1 MLKEYLESIKDLTPE
16 SNELTHRT
24 FLQIL
29 LISLKDDFNTEFKI
43 EHEPKKDKQGGQ
55 PDFRV
60 SYQGLNI
67 GYIENKRVGTDLI
80 QLLKSD
86 QILKY
91 LELNPNL
98 MLTDYLNFVWVGKD
112 ENNAPLIKKEIS
124 VSSLDEL
131 SKPLKPNPQ
140 TECDLVELFKSF
152 FNYEAAP
159 ITNAKDFATHLS
171 APTKY
176 LKDALIQYQEKAQ
189 VSSIFN
195 NFKEYLYE
203 ELSFEDFSD
212 ALAQTLTYSL
222 FLAKLNHPFEKINLD
237 NVRSSIP
244 ENFAV
249 IREMADFLK
258 KLDAIKEIQWLL
270 DEILSLINHVN
281 MDSIIKD
288 LNDDKDPYLHFYE
301 TFLSAYDPK
310 LREKKG
316 VYYTPDSV
324 VKFIINAL
332 DSLLKTHFKDAPLG
346 LKSALDNE
354 NIKLLDFATGT
365 GTFLLEAFRKAL
377 ETRKTSDGGT
387 STKEDKYQNLLKQFY
402 GFEYLIA
409 PYAIAHLNLSQAFK
423 EEFKK
428 PLKENDALQII
439 LTNTLIQPSEIA
451 ADRGLQPIF
460 EKELKSAQEIKKDEK
475 ILIITG
481 NPPYSGASSNE
492 GLFEWEVRATYG
504 IEPEFQT
511 IEIERN
517 VKLTDKIKKLLKNI
531 QTQNEGDKS
540 VKNTNKDALKNLKKL
555 HSKYKLQKEKNPKWL
570 LDDYVKFMRFAQNK
584 IESLGHGLFGFI
596 SNNAFLDNPTFRG
609 LRRSLLECYD
619 ELYILN
625 LHGNARKKEETPQ
638 GAKDENVFNIMQGV
652 SINLFVKKA
661 QATKQKILQK
671 IYYYDV
677 YGERAEKYDFL
688 AQNDLNSIE
697 WLELAP
703 REPFY
708 LLIPQKTSLL
718 DEYEQGFSVQDMF
731 QVGSTGICSQRD
743 HVVFHKDKE
752 SLLKLLK
759 DFSTLEPSE
768 LRRIYNIKKDGRDWR
783 LEYAIKDVKANAN
796 NLEEYIVSCQYRPF
810 DFYYTYYTG
819 KSKSFIAYPRGEVFK
834 HMLPPPTNPK
844 TPNQTCKNVALNIAR
859 QSKMHGEWR
868 YVMAHK
874 ELVDI
879 NLIASA
885 GSMGVGYN
893 YPICQF
899 NNPNYTENFTP
910 EFRSFI
916 DKHYNHSFEPLE
928 VLGYIYALLYSP
940 NYRKR
945 YEEFLKADYPKILF
959 TNNKDLFR
967 VLSLLGIEL
976 IGLHVLNQESLNHS
990 FEKLKDATIGGS
1002 YYKEAHERNPI
1013 IKKPSYNEPEQR
1025 LYINH
1030 SAYFRGVSEEIYNY
1044 MIGGYGVLDKYLKSH
1059 KNESCN
1065 FDHVSNIIKVI
1076 ARTIEIQKTLGFL
1089 TSDLPHLKGNDS
1101 QALMQEILQNPPP
1114 PPHLIPISPLSYRAK
1129 PKPSEILTLMPHSSA
1144 KKQAIT
1150 ISIAEA
1156 EVQPSLYSVLP
1167 NLALICDRGS
1177 KVSPISNVFVTN
1189 MLCDLH
1195 VNGSGSYAFLLYRL
1209 E

>member
-1 MLKEYLESIKDLTPE
+1 MLKEYLEGIKDLTPE
-16 SNELTHRT
+16 KNELTHRL
-24 FLQIL
+24 FLHNL
-29 LISLKDDFNTEFKI
+29 LDKLKNHFNKEFKI
-43 EHEPKKDKQGGQ
+43 EHEPKRDQGSQ
-55 PDFRV
+55 PDFRI
-60 SYQGLNI
+60 SYQGFNI
-67 GYIENKRVGTDLI
+67 GYIENKRVGTDLRKI
-80 QLLKSD
+80 VESEKSK

-98 MLTDYLNFVWVGKD
+98 MLTDYLKFVWVGKD
-112 ENNAPLIKKEIS
+112 ENNEPLIKREIS
-124 VSSLDEL
+124 IASLDEL
-131 SKPLKPNPQ
+131 SKPLKPKPQ
-140 TECDLVELFKSF
+140 TERDLIELFKSF
-152 FNYEAAP
+152 FNHEAAP

-171 APTKY
+171 APTKH
-176 LKDALIQYQEKAQ
+176 LKDALIQYQKDMQ
-189 VSSIFN
+189 VSSIFK

-212 ALAQTLTYSL
+212 AFAQTLTYSL

-244 ENFAV
+244 KNFAV

-270 DEILSLINHVN
+270 NEILSLINHVD

-439 LTNTLIQPSEIA
+439 LTNTLIQPSEIVA
-451 ADRGLQPIF
+451 YRGLSPIF
-460 EKELKSAQEIKKDEK
+460 EKELSNAQKIKKDEN

-481 NPPYSGASSNE
+481 NPPYSGASENK
-492 GLFEWEVRATYG
+492 GLFEWEVKATYG

-511 IEIERN
+511 IEIEKN
-517 VKLTDKIKKLLKNI
+517 VKLTDKIQTLLKNV
-531 QTQNEGDKS
+531 QKQKESGS
-540 VKNTNKDALKNLKKL
+540 KNALKELKSL

-652 SINLFVKKA
+652 SINLFVKKV
-661 QATKQKILQK
+661 QTTKPKIC
-671 IYYYDV
+671 YYDV
-677 YGERAEKYDFL
+677 YGERAEKYAFL
-688 AQNDLNSIE
+688 AQNNLNSIE

-708 LLIPQKTSLL
+708 SLIPQETPLL
-718 DEYEQGFSVQDMF
+718 EEYEQGFSVQDMF
-731 QVGSTGICSQRD
+731 QISSVGIVTGRD
-743 HVVFHKDKE
+743 HVIFHKDKE

-768 LRRIYNIKKDGRDWR
+768 LRGIYKIKKDSRDWR
-783 LEYAIKDVKANAN
+783 LEYAIRDVRANAD
-796 NLEEYIVSCQYRPF
+796 NLEKYIVSCQYRPF
-810 DFYYTYYTG
+810 DYRWTYYTG
-819 KSKSFIAYPRGEVFK
+819 KSKSFIAYPRNDVFK
-834 HMLPPPTNPK
+834 HMLPPPPTNPK
-844 TPNQTCKNVALNIAR
+844 TPNQTRKNVVLNTPR
-859 QSKMHGEWR
+859 QLKNNDKSWTQCFISSS
-868 YVMAHK
+868 
-874 ELVDI
+874 I
-879 NLIASA
+879 NDQGLSSGGNGA
-885 GSMGVGYN
+885 GVN
-893 YPICQF
+893 YPLYQF
-899 NNPNYTENFTP
+899 KHPNYTENFTP

-916 DKHYNHSFEPLE
+916 DKHYSHSFEPLE

-945 YEEFLKADYPKILF
+945 YEDFLKADYPKILF

-967 VLSLLGIEL
+967 ALSLLGIEL
-976 IGLHVLNQESLNHS
+976 IGLHVLNQESLNYS
-990 FEKLKDATIGGS
+990 FEKLKDANIGESG
-1002 YYKEAHERNPI
+1002 YKEVHDRI
-1013 IKKPSYNEPEQR
+1013 IKKPSHNEPEQR

-1065 FDHVSNIIKVI
+1065 FDHVSNIIRVI

-1089 TSDLPHLKGNDS
+1089 TSDLPNLKGNDS

-1114 PPHLIPISPLSYRAK
+1114 PPPI
-1129 PKPSEILTLMPHSSA
+1129 
-1144 KKQAIT
+1144 
-1150 ISIAEA
+1150 
-1156 EVQPSLYSVLP
+1156 
-1167 NLALICDRGS
+1167 
-1177 KVSPISNVFVTN
+1177 
-1189 MLCDLH
+1189 
-1195 VNGSGSYAFLLYRL
+1195 
-1209 E
+1209 

>member
-1 MLKEYLESIKDLTPE
+1 MLKEYLEKIKDITPE
-16 SNELTHRT
+16 SNEHTHRP
-24 FLQIL
+24 FLHNL
-29 LISLKDDFNTEFKI
+29 LDKLKNHFNKEFKI
-43 EHEPKKDKQGGQ
+43 EHEPKREQRSQ

-60 SYQGLNI
+60 SFQGLNI
-67 GYIENKRVGTDLI
+67 GYIENKKVGFDLN
-80 QLLKSD
+80 QLLEEK

-112 ENNAPLIKKEIS
+112 ENNEPSIKRKIS
-124 VSSLDEL
+124 IASLDEL
-131 SKPLKPNPQ
+131 SKSLKPNPQ
-140 TECDLVELFKSF
+140 TERDLIELFKSF

-171 APTKY
+171 APTKH
-176 LKDALIQYQEKAQ
+176 LKDALITYQKDTQ
-189 VSSIFN
+189 VSSIFK

-212 ALAQTLTYSL
+212 AFAQTLTYSL
-222 FLAKLNHPFEKINLD
+222 FLAKLNHPFEKIDLN

-244 ENFAV
+244 KNFAV

-258 KLDAIKEIQWLL
+258 KLDEIKEIQWLL
-270 DEILSLINHVN
+270 NEILSLINHVD

-377 ETRKTSDGGT
+377 ETRKTSDGST

-439 LTNTLIQPSEIA
+439 LTNTLIQPSEIVA
-451 ADRGLQPIF
+451 YRGLSPIF
-460 EKELKSAQEIKKDEK
+460 EKELSNAQEIKKNEN

-492 GLFEWEVRATYG
+492 GLFEWEVKATYG

-511 IEIERN
+511 IEIEKN
-517 VKLTDKIKKLLKNI
+517 VKLTDKIQTLLSSVQIQKQSGSKNALKELKN
-531 QTQNEGDKS
+531 
-540 VKNTNKDALKNLKKL
+540 L

-625 LHGNARKKEETPQ
+625 LHGNTRKKEKTPQ

-661 QATKQKILQK
+661 QTTKPKIC
-671 IYYYDV
+671 YYDV
-677 YGERAEKYDFL
+677 YGERAEKYAFL

-708 LLIPQKTSLL
+708 LLIPQETPLL
-718 DEYEQGFSVQDMF
+718 EEYEQGFSVQDMF
-731 QVGSTGICSQRD
+731 QVGGTGICSKRD

-768 LRRIYNIKKDGRDWR
+768 LRRKYDIGDDSRDWR
-783 LEYAIKDVKANAN
+783 LNNAIKEVKTNIKR
-796 NLEEYIVSCQYRPF
+796 LEEYIVSCQYRPF
-810 DFYYTYYTG
+810 DYRWTYYTPN
-819 KSKSFIAYPRGEVFK
+819 SRTFLAYPVYDVFK
-834 HMLPPPTNPK
+834 HMLPPP
-844 TPNQTCKNVALNIAR
+844 PN
-859 QSKMHGEWR
+859 
-868 YVMAHK
+868 
-874 ELVDI
+874 
-879 NLIASA
+879 
-885 GSMGVGYN
+885 
-893 YPICQF
+893 
-899 NNPNYTENFTP
+899 
-910 EFRSFI
+910 
-916 DKHYNHSFEPLE
+916 
-928 VLGYIYALLYSP
+928 
-940 NYRKR
+940 
-945 YEEFLKADYPKILF
+945 
-959 TNNKDLFR
+959 
-967 VLSLLGIEL
+967 
-976 IGLHVLNQESLNHS
+976 
-990 FEKLKDATIGGS
+990 
-1002 YYKEAHERNPI
+1002 
-1013 IKKPSYNEPEQR
+1013 KP
-1025 LYINH
+1025 
-1030 SAYFRGVSEEIYNY
+1030 
-1044 MIGGYGVLDKYLKSH
+1044 
-1059 KNESCN
+1059 
-1065 FDHVSNIIKVI
+1065 
-1076 ARTIEIQKTLGFL
+1076 
-1089 TSDLPHLKGNDS
+1089 
-1101 QALMQEILQNPPP
+1101 
-1114 PPHLIPISPLSYRAK
+1114 
-1129 PKPSEILTLMPHSSA
+1129 
-1144 KKQAIT
+1144 
-1150 ISIAEA
+1150 
-1156 EVQPSLYSVLP
+1156 
-1167 NLALICDRGS
+1167 
-1177 KVSPISNVFVTN
+1177 
-1189 MLCDLH
+1189 
-1195 VNGSGSYAFLLYRL
+1195 
-1209 E
+1209 

>member
-1 MLKEYLESIKDLTPE
+1 MLKEYLEGIKDLTPE
-16 SNELTHRT
+16 SNELTHRL
-24 FLQIL
+24 FLHNL
-29 LISLKDDFNTEFKI
+29 LKSLKNDFNKEFKI
-43 EHEPKKDKQGGQ
+43 EHEPERKQGSQ
-55 PDFRV
+55 PDFRI

-67 GYIENKRVGTDLI
+67 GYIENKRVGTDLRKI
-80 QLLKSD
+80 VESEKSK

-98 MLTDYLNFVWVGKD
+98 MLTDYLNFMWVGKD
-112 ENNAPLIKKEIS
+112 ENNEPLIKREIS
-124 VSSLDEL
+124 VASLDEL

-140 TECDLVELFKSF
+140 TERDLIELFKSF

-159 ITNAKDFATHLS
+159 ITNAKDFANALS

-176 LKDALIQYQEKAQ
+176 LKDALIQYQKDTQ
-189 VSSIFN
+189 VSSIFK

-212 ALAQTLTYSL
+212 AFAQTLTYSL

-244 ENFAV
+244 KNFAV

-270 DEILSLINHVN
+270 NEILSLINHVD

-310 LREKKG
+310 LRESKG

-324 VKFIINAL
+324 VEFIINAL

-377 ETRKTSDGGT
+377 EVRKTSDGGT

-439 LTNTLIQPSEIA
+439 LTNTLIQPSEIVA
-451 ADRGLQPIF
+451 YRGLSPIF
-460 EKELKSAQEIKKDEK
+460 EKELKSAQEIKRNEN

-492 GLFEWEVRATYG
+492 GLFEWEVKATYG

-511 IEIERN
+511 IEIEKK
-517 VKLTDKIKKLLKNI
+517 VKLTDKIQTLLKNI
-531 QTQNEGDKS
+531 QTQKESGS
-540 VKNTNKDALKNLKKL
+540 KDALKELKSL

-638 GAKDENVFNIMQGV
+638 GTKDENVFNIMQGV

-661 QATKQKILQK
+661 QTTKQKIH
-671 IYYYDV
+671 YYDV
-677 YGERAEKYDFL
+677 YGQRAEKYAFL

-697 WLELAP
+697 WLELTP
-703 REPFY
+703 RAPFY
-708 LLIPQKTSLL
+708 LLLPLKTPLL

-731 QVGSTGICSQRD
+731 QVGGTGICSKRD

-768 LRRIYNIKKDGRDWR
+768 LRRKYDIGDDSRDWR
-783 LEYAIKDVKANAN
+783 LNNAIREVETNIKR
-796 NLEEYIVSCQYRPF
+796 LEEYIVLCQYRPF
-810 DFYYTYYTG
+810 DYRWTYYT
-819 KSKSFIAYPRGEVFK
+819 SNSRTFLAYPVYDVFK
-834 HMLPPPTNPK
+834 HMLPPPPTNPK
-844 TPNQTCKNVALNIAR
+844 TPNQTRQNVALITSR
-859 QSKMHGEWR
+859 RFCQSQKSSVGFVSNKISDLRTWTCPGMEGGD
-868 YVMAHK
+868 YVNPLYH
-874 ELVDI
+874 
-879 NLIASA
+879 
-885 GSMGVGYN
+885 
-893 YPICQF
+893 
-899 NNPNYTENFTP
+899 NPNYTENFTP

-945 YEEFLKADYPKILF
+945 YEDFLKADYPKILF
-959 TNNKDLFR
+959 TKNKDLFR

-976 IGLHVLNQESLNHS
+976 IGLHVLNKESLNYS
-990 FEKLKDATIGGS
+990 FEKLKDATIGES
-1002 YYKEAHERNPI
+1002 CYKEEKEVHERNLI
-1013 IKKPSYNEPEQR
+1013 ISKKPSYNEPEQR

-1030 SAYFRGVSEEIYNY
+1030 SAYFSWVSEEIYNY
-1044 MIGGYGVLDKYLKSH
+1044 MIGGYCVLDKYLKSH
-1059 KNESCN
+1059 KDEPCD
-1065 FDHVSNIIKVI
+1065 FDHVTNIIKVI

-1101 QALMQEILQNPPP
+1101 KALMQEILQNPPP
-1114 PPHLIPISPLSYRAK
+1114 PFNTNI
-1129 PKPSEILTLMPHSSA
+1129 
-1144 KKQAIT
+1144 
-1150 ISIAEA
+1150 
-1156 EVQPSLYSVLP
+1156 
-1167 NLALICDRGS
+1167 ALILSRQAKAIGDFDFDAAFISKEASDNNIYRRGG
-1177 KVSPISNVFVTN
+1177 
-1189 MLCDLH
+1189 
-1195 VNGSGSYAFLLYRL
+1195 GSAFPLFCLV
-1209 E
+1209 

>member
-16 SNELTHRT
+16 SNEHTHRA

-29 LISLKDDFNTEFKI
+29 LKNLKDNFNTEFKI

-55 PDFRV
+55 PDFRI
-60 SYQGLNI
+60 SHQGLNI
-67 GYIENKRVGTDLI
+67 GYIENKRVGTNLN

-86 QILKY
+86 QVLKY

-112 ENNAPLIKKEIS
+112 EENKPLIKREIS
-124 VSSLDEL
+124 IASLDEL
-131 SKPLKPNPQ
+131 SKPIKSNPQ
-140 TECDLVELFKSF
+140 TERDLIAFFRGFFKH
-152 FNYEAAP
+152 EAAP

-176 LKDALIQYQEKAQ
+176 LKDALIQYQKDEH
-189 VSSIFN
+189 VSSIFK

-212 ALAQTLTYSL
+212 AFAQTLTYSL
-222 FLAKLNHPFEKINLD
+222 FIAKLNHPFEKINLD

-270 DEILSLINHVN
+270 KEILSLINHVD

-377 ETRKTSDGGT
+377 EVRKTSDGGT

-428 PLKENDALQII
+428 PLKENDALKII
-439 LTNTLIQPSEIA
+439 LTNTLIQPSEIIA
-451 ADRGLQPIF
+451 YRGLNPIF
-460 EKELKSAQEIKKDEK
+460 EKELSNAQKIKKNEN

-481 NPPYSGASSNE
+481 NPPYSGASENK
-492 GLFEWEVRATYG
+492 GLFEWEVKATYG

-511 IEIERN
+511 IEIEKN
-517 VKLTDKIKKLLKNI
+517 IKLTDKIQTLLNNI
-531 QTQNEGDKS
+531 QRQKES
-540 VKNTNKDALKNLKKL
+540 SSKDALKALKSL

-609 LRRSLLECYD
+609 LRHSLLECYD

-625 LHGNARKKEETPQ
+625 LHGNTRKKEKTPQ
-638 GAKDENVFNIMQGV
+638 GAKDENIFNIMQGV

-661 QATKQKILQK
+661 QATKQKIF
-671 IYYYDV
+671 YYDV
-677 YGERAEKYDFL
+677 YGERAEKYAFL

-708 LLIPQKTSLL
+708 LLIPQETPLL
-718 DEYEQGFSVQDMF
+718 EEYEQGFSVQEMF
-731 QVGSTGICSQRD
+731 QISSVGIVTG
-743 HVVFHKDKE
+743 KDRIFIANNTE
-752 SLLKLLK
+752 SLKEQVLKYCNEFNEQCVK
-759 DFSTLEPSE
+759 D
-768 LRRIYNIKKDGRDWR
+768 IH
-783 LEYAIKDVKANAN
+783 
-796 NLEEYIVSCQYRPF
+796 YRPF
-810 DFYYTYYTG
+810 DIRKVYYDTKKLERARENT
-819 KSKSFIAYPRGEVFK
+819 FK
-834 HMLPPPTNPK
+834 HMLPPPKKNPK
-844 TPNQTCKNVALNIAR
+844 TPNQTHKNVALITSR
-859 QSKMHGEWR
+859 RFCQSQK
-868 YVMAHK
+868 
-874 ELVDI
+874 
-879 NLIASA
+879 S
-885 GSMGVGYN
+885 GVGFVSNKISDLRTWTCPGMEGGDYVN
-893 YPICQF
+893 PLYH
-899 NNPNYTENFTP
+899 NPNYTENFTP

-916 DKHYNHSFEPLE
+916 DKHYSHHFEPLE

-945 YEEFLKADYPKILF
+945 YEDFLKADYPKILF

-967 VLSLLGIEL
+967 ALSLLGIEL
-976 IGLHVLNQESLNHS
+976 IGLHVLNKESLNHS
-990 FEKLKDATIGGS
+990 FEKLKDTTIGES
-1002 YYKEAHERNPI
+1002 CYSPSDKLTEAPDRNPI
-1013 IKKPSYNEPEQR
+1013 IKKPSHKKPEQR

-1030 SAYFRGVSEEIYNY
+1030 SAYFKGVSEEIYHY

-1059 KNESCN
+1059 TNEPCD
-1065 FDHVSNIIKVI
+1065 FDHVSNIIKII
-1076 ARTIEIQKTLGFL
+1076 ACTIEIQKTLGFL

-1101 QALMQEILQNPPP
+1101 KALIQEILQNPPP
-1114 PPHLIPISPLSYRAK
+1114 PPI
-1129 PKPSEILTLMPHSSA
+1129 
-1144 KKQAIT
+1144 
-1150 ISIAEA
+1150 
-1156 EVQPSLYSVLP
+1156 
-1167 NLALICDRGS
+1167 
-1177 KVSPISNVFVTN
+1177 
-1189 MLCDLH
+1189 
-1195 VNGSGSYAFLLYRL
+1195 
-1209 E
+1209 

>member
-16 SNELTHRT
+16 KNELTHRA

-29 LISLKDDFNTEFKI
+29 LKGLKDHFNKEFEI
-43 EHEPKKDKQGGQ
+43 EHEPKKDKQWGQ
-55 PDFRV
+55 PDFRI

-67 GYIENKRVGTDLI
+67 GYIENKRVGTDLS

-98 MLTDYLNFVWVGKD
+98 MLTDYLNFMWVGKD
-112 ENNAPLIKKEIS
+112 ENNEPLIKREIS
-124 VSSLDEL
+124 IASLGEPP
-131 SKPLKPNPQ
+131 KPPKPNPQ
-140 TECDLVELFKSF
+140 TERDLIELFRSF
-152 FNYEAAP
+152 FNHEAAP
-159 ITNAKDFATHLS
+159 ITNAKDFANALS
-171 APTKY
+171 APTRY
-176 LKDALIQYQEKAQ
+176 LKDALIAYQKDDQ
-189 VSSIFN
+189 VSSIFK

-212 ALAQTLTYSL
+212 AFAQTLTYSL
-222 FLAKLNHPFEKINLD
+222 FIAKLNHPFEKINLD

-244 ENFAV
+244 KNFAV

-258 KLDAIKEIQWLL
+258 RLDSIKEIQWLL
-270 DEILSLINHVN
+270 DEILSLINHVD

-310 LREKKG
+310 LRESKG

-377 ETRKTSDGGT
+377 ETRKTSDGGI

-428 PLKENDALQII
+428 PLKENDALKII
-439 LTNTLIQPSEIA
+439 LTNTLIQPSEIVA
-451 ADRGLQPIF
+451 YRGLQPIF
-460 EKELKSAQEIKKDEK
+460 EKELKSAQEIKKNEK

-492 GLFEWEVRATYG
+492 GLFEWEVKATYG

-511 IEIERN
+511 IEIEKK
-517 VKLTDKIKKLLKNI
+517 VKLTAKIQTLLKNI
-531 QTQNEGDKS
+531 QKQKESGS
-540 VKNTNKDALKNLKKL
+540 KNALKELKNL

-661 QATKQKILQK
+661 QTTKQKIF
-671 IYYYDV
+671 YYDV
-677 YGERAEKYDFL
+677 YGGRAEKYAFL

-697 WLELAP
+697 WLEIAP
-703 REPFY
+703 RAPFY
-708 LLIPQKTSLL
+708 LLLPLKTPLL
-718 DEYEQGFSVQDMF
+718 EEYEQGFSVQEMF
-731 QVGSTGICSQRD
+731 QIGSTGICSQRD

-783 LEYAIKDVKANAN
+783 LNNAIKEVKTNIKR
-796 NLEEYIVSCQYRPF
+796 LEKYIVLCQYRPF

-834 HMLPPPTNPK
+834 H
-844 TPNQTCKNVALNIAR
+844 
-859 QSKMHGEWR
+859 
-868 YVMAHK
+868 
-874 ELVDI
+874 
-879 NLIASA
+879 
-885 GSMGVGYN
+885 
-893 YPICQF
+893 
-899 NNPNYTENFTP
+899 
-910 EFRSFI
+910 
-916 DKHYNHSFEPLE
+916 
-928 VLGYIYALLYSP
+928 
-940 NYRKR
+940 
-945 YEEFLKADYPKILF
+945 
-959 TNNKDLFR
+959 
-967 VLSLLGIEL
+967 
-976 IGLHVLNQESLNHS
+976 
-990 FEKLKDATIGGS
+990 
-1002 YYKEAHERNPI
+1002 
-1013 IKKPSYNEPEQR
+1013 
-1025 LYINH
+1025 
-1030 SAYFRGVSEEIYNY
+1030 
-1044 MIGGYGVLDKYLKSH
+1044 
-1059 KNESCN
+1059 
-1065 FDHVSNIIKVI
+1065 
-1076 ARTIEIQKTLGFL
+1076 
-1089 TSDLPHLKGNDS
+1089 
-1101 QALMQEILQNPPP
+1101 
-1114 PPHLIPISPLSYRAK
+1114 
-1129 PKPSEILTLMPHSSA
+1129 
-1144 KKQAIT
+1144 
-1150 ISIAEA
+1150 
-1156 EVQPSLYSVLP
+1156 
-1167 NLALICDRGS
+1167 
-1177 KVSPISNVFVTN
+1177 
-1189 MLCDLH
+1189 
-1195 VNGSGSYAFLLYRL
+1195 
-1209 E
+1209 

>member
-16 SNELTHRT
+16 KNELTHRPS
-24 FLQIL
+24 LYNL
-29 LISLKDDFNTEFKI
+29 LDGLKKNFNKEFKI
-43 EHEPKKDKQGGQ
+43 EHEPERKQGSQ

-67 GYIENKRVGTDLI
+67 GYIENKRVGTDLRKI
-80 QLLKSD
+80 VESEKSK

-98 MLTDYLNFVWVGKD
+98 MLTDYLNFMWVGKD
-112 ENNAPLIKKEIS
+112 ENNAPLIKREIS
-124 VSSLDEL
+124 VASLDEL

-140 TECDLVELFKSF
+140 TERDLIELFKSF
-152 FNYEAAP
+152 FNHEAAP
-159 ITNAKDFATHLS
+159 IANAKDFATHLS
-171 APTKY
+171 PRTKY
-176 LKDALIQYQEKAQ
+176 LKDALITYQKDEQ

-244 ENFAV
+244 KNFAV

-258 KLDAIKEIQWLL
+258 KLDEIKEIQWLL
-270 DEILSLINHVN
+270 NEILNLINHVD
-281 MDSIIKD
+281 MDSILKD

-310 LREKKG
+310 LRESKG

-324 VKFIINAL
+324 VEFIINAL

-423 EEFKK
+423 QEFKK

-451 ADRGLQPIF
+451 AHRGLQPIF
-460 EKELKSAQEIKKDEK
+460 EKELKSAQEIKKDEN

-481 NPPYSGASSNE
+481 NPPYSGASENK
-492 GLFEWEVRATYG
+492 GLFEWEVKATYG

-511 IEIERN
+511 IETKKNI
-517 VKLTDKIKKLLKNI
+517 KLTDEIQTLLDNI
-531 QTQNEGDKS
+531 QKQKESGS
-540 VKNTNKDALKNLKKL
+540 KDALKNLKQL
-555 HSKYKLQKEKNPKWL
+555 HSKYKLQKERNPKWL

-609 LRRSLLECYD
+609 LRHSLLECYD

-638 GAKDENVFNIMQGV
+638 GAKDENVFNIKQGV

-661 QATKQKILQK
+661 QATKQKIH
-671 IYYYDV
+671 YYDV
-677 YGERAEKYDFL
+677 YGQRAEKYAFL

-708 LLIPQKTSLL
+708 LLIPQETPLL
-718 DEYEQGFSVQDMF
+718 EEYEQGFSVQEMF
-731 QVGSTGICSQRD
+731 QVGGTGICSKKD
-743 HVVFHKDKE
+743 HVVFHKDKK

-768 LRRIYNIKKDGRDWR
+768 LRRKYDIEDTEGWKLGRAIENVKKNQHE
-783 LEYAIKDVKANAN
+783 LEK
-796 NLEEYIVSCQYRPF
+796 YIVLCQYRPF
-810 DFYYTYYTG
+810 DYRWTYYTD
-819 KSKSFIAYPRGEVFK
+819 KSCGFLARPVYDVFK
-834 HMLPPPTNPK
+834 HMLPPP
-844 TPNQTCKNVALNIAR
+844 PN
-859 QSKMHGEWR
+859 
-868 YVMAHK
+868 
-874 ELVDI
+874 
-879 NLIASA
+879 
-885 GSMGVGYN
+885 
-893 YPICQF
+893 
-899 NNPNYTENFTP
+899 
-910 EFRSFI
+910 
-916 DKHYNHSFEPLE
+916 
-928 VLGYIYALLYSP
+928 
-940 NYRKR
+940 
-945 YEEFLKADYPKILF
+945 
-959 TNNKDLFR
+959 
-967 VLSLLGIEL
+967 
-976 IGLHVLNQESLNHS
+976 
-990 FEKLKDATIGGS
+990 
-1002 YYKEAHERNPI
+1002 
-1013 IKKPSYNEPEQR
+1013 KP
-1025 LYINH
+1025 
-1030 SAYFRGVSEEIYNY
+1030 
-1044 MIGGYGVLDKYLKSH
+1044 
-1059 KNESCN
+1059 
-1065 FDHVSNIIKVI
+1065 
-1076 ARTIEIQKTLGFL
+1076 
-1089 TSDLPHLKGNDS
+1089 
-1101 QALMQEILQNPPP
+1101 
-1114 PPHLIPISPLSYRAK
+1114 
-1129 PKPSEILTLMPHSSA
+1129 
-1144 KKQAIT
+1144 
-1150 ISIAEA
+1150 
-1156 EVQPSLYSVLP
+1156 
-1167 NLALICDRGS
+1167 
-1177 KVSPISNVFVTN
+1177 
-1189 MLCDLH
+1189 
-1195 VNGSGSYAFLLYRL
+1195 
-1209 E
+1209 

>member
-1 MLKEYLESIKDLTPE
+1 MLKEYLEGIKDLTPE
-16 SNELTHRT
+16 SNELTHRL
-24 FLQIL
+24 FLHNL
-29 LISLKDDFNTEFKI
+29 LISLKENFNKEFKI
-43 EHEPKKDKQGGQ
+43 EHEPNRDKQGGQ

-67 GYIENKRVGTDLI
+67 GYIENKRVGTDLRKI
-80 QLLKSD
+80 VESEKSK

-98 MLTDYLNFVWVGKD
+98 MLTDYLKFVWVGKD

-124 VSSLDEL
+124 VASLDEL

-140 TECDLVELFKSF
+140 TERDLIEFFRGF
-152 FNYEAAP
+152 FNHEAVP

-171 APTKY
+171 APTKH
-176 LKDALIQYQEKAQ
+176 LKDTLITYQKDEQ

-212 ALAQTLTYSL
+212 AFAQTLTYSF

-244 ENFAV
+244 KNFAV

-258 KLDAIKEIQWLL
+258 RLDAIKEIQWLL
-270 DEILSLINHVN
+270 NEILSLINHVD
-281 MDSIIKD
+281 MDSILKD

-310 LREKKG
+310 LREKRG
-316 VYYTPDSV
+316 VYFTPDSV

-377 ETRKTSDGGT
+377 EMRKTSDGGI

-409 PYAIAHLNLSQAFK
+409 PYAIAHLNISQAFK

-428 PLKENDALQII
+428 SLKENDALQII
-439 LTNTLIQPSEIA
+439 LTNTLIQPSEIVA
-451 ADRGLQPIF
+451 YRGLSPIF
-460 EKELKSAQEIKKDEK
+460 EKELKSAQEIKKDEN

-492 GLFEWEVRATYG
+492 GLFEWEVKATYG

-511 IEIERN
+511 IEIEKN
-517 VKLTDKIKKLLKNI
+517 VKLTDKIQTLLNSVQIQKQSGSKN
-531 QTQNEGDKS
+531 
-540 VKNTNKDALKNLKKL
+540 ALKELKKL

-584 IESLGHGLFGFI
+584 IKSLGHGLFGFI

-638 GAKDENVFNIMQGV
+638 GAKDENVFNIKQGV

-661 QATKQKILQK
+661 QTTKQKIH
-671 IYYYDV
+671 YYDV
-677 YGERAEKYDFL
+677 YGQRAEKYAFL
-688 AQNDLNSIE
+688 ARNDLNSIE
-697 WLELAP
+697 WLEIAP
-703 REPFY
+703 RAPFY
-708 LLIPQKTSLL
+708 LLLPLKTPLL
-718 DEYEQGFSVQDMF
+718 DEYEQGFSVKDMF
-731 QVGSTGICSQRD
+731 QISSVGIVTGRD
-743 HVVFHKDKE
+743 HVIFHKDKE

-768 LRRIYNIKKDGRDWR
+768 LRRIYKIKKDSRDWR

-834 HMLPPPTNPK
+834 HMLPPPPQ
-844 TPNQTCKNVALNIAR
+844 QTLK
-859 QSKMHGEWR
+859 H
-868 YVMAHK
+868 
-874 ELVDI
+874 
-879 NLIASA
+879 
-885 GSMGVGYN
+885 
-893 YPICQF
+893 PI
-899 NNPNYTENFTP
+899 
-910 EFRSFI
+910 
-916 DKHYNHSFEPLE
+916 K
-928 VLGYIYALLYSP
+928 
-940 NYRKR
+940 
-945 YEEFLKADYPKILF
+945 
-959 TNNKDLFR
+959 
-967 VLSLLGIEL
+967 
-976 IGLHVLNQESLNHS
+976 
-990 FEKLKDATIGGS
+990 
-1002 YYKEAHERNPI
+1002 
-1013 IKKPSYNEPEQR
+1013 
-1025 LYINH
+1025 
-1030 SAYFRGVSEEIYNY
+1030 
-1044 MIGGYGVLDKYLKSH
+1044 
-1059 KNESCN
+1059 
-1065 FDHVSNIIKVI
+1065 
-1076 ARTIEIQKTLGFL
+1076 
-1089 TSDLPHLKGNDS
+1089 
-1101 QALMQEILQNPPP
+1101 
-1114 PPHLIPISPLSYRAK
+1114 RAK
-1129 PKPSEILTLMPHSSA
+1129 MS
-1144 KKQAIT
+1144 
-1150 ISIAEA
+1150 
-1156 EVQPSLYSVLP
+1156 
-1167 NLALICDRGS
+1167 R
-1177 KVSPISNVFVTN
+1177 
-1189 MLCDLH
+1189 
-1195 VNGSGSYAFLLYRL
+1195 
-1209 E
+1209 

>member
-16 SNELTHRT
+16 KNEPTHRPS
-24 FLQIL
+24 LYNL
-29 LISLKDDFNTEFKI
+29 LDSLKNHFNKEFKI
-43 EHEPKKDKQGGQ
+43 EHEPKKDKQWGQ

-67 GYIENKRVGTDLI
+67 GYIENKRVGTDLN

-112 ENNAPLIKKEIS
+112 ENNEPLIKRGIS
-124 VSSLDEL
+124 IASLDEL
-131 SKPLKPNPQ
+131 SKPQKPKPQ
-140 TECDLVELFKSF
+140 TERDLIDFFRDF

-159 ITNAKDFATHLS
+159 ITNAKDFANALS

-176 LKDALIQYQEKAQ
+176 LKDALIQYQKDDQ

-212 ALAQTLTYSL
+212 AFAQTLTYSL
-222 FLAKLNHPFEKINLD
+222 FIAKLNHPFEKINLD

-244 ENFAV
+244 KNFAV

-270 DEILSLINHVN
+270 NEILSLINHVD

-377 ETRKTSDGGT
+377 ETRKTSDGGA

-428 PLKENDALQII
+428 PLKDNDALKII
-439 LTNTLIQPSEIA
+439 LTNTLIQPSEIVA
-451 ADRGLQPIF
+451 YRGLNPIF
-460 EKELKSAQEIKKDEK
+460 EKELSNAQEIKKNEN

-481 NPPYSGASSNE
+481 NPPYSGASSNK
-492 GLFEWEVRATYG
+492 GLFEWEVKATYG
-504 IEPEFQT
+504 IEPKFQT
-511 IEIERN
+511 IEIEKK
-517 VKLTDKIKKLLKNI
+517 VKLADKIQTLLKNI
-531 QTQNEGDKS
+531 QTQKEGS
-540 VKNTNKDALKNLKKL
+540 SKDALKALKSL
-555 HSKYKLQKEKNPKWL
+555 YSKHKLQKEKNPKWL

-661 QATKQKILQK
+661 QATKKKIH
-671 IYYYDV
+671 YYDV
-677 YGERAEKYDFL
+677 YGERAEKYAFL
-688 AQNDLNSIE
+688 AQNDLDRIE

-708 LLIPQKTSLL
+708 LLIPQETPLL
-718 DEYEQGFSVQDMF
+718 EEYEQGFSVQEVF
-731 QVGSTGICSQRD
+731 QIGSTGICSKRD

-768 LRRIYNIKKDGRDWR
+768 LRRKYDIGDDSRDWR
-783 LEYAIKDVKANAN
+783 LNNAIREVETNIKR
-796 NLEEYIVSCQYRPF
+796 LEEYIVLCQYRPF
-810 DFYYTYYTG
+810 DYRWTYYT
-819 KSKSFIAYPRGEVFK
+819 SNSRTFLAYPVYDVFK
-834 HMLPPPTNPK
+834 HMLSPPPTNPK
-844 TPNQTCKNVALNIAR
+844 TPNQTRKNVALITSR
-859 QSKMHGEWR
+859 RFCQSQK
-868 YVMAHK
+868 
-874 ELVDI
+874 
-879 NLIASA
+879 S
-885 GSMGVGYN
+885 GVGFVSNKISDLRTWTCPGMEGGDYVN
-893 YPICQF
+893 PLYH
-899 NNPNYTENFTP
+899 NPNYTENFTP
-910 EFRSFI
+910 EFRNFI
-916 DKHYNHSFEPLE
+916 DKHYNHHFEPLE

-945 YEEFLKADYPKILF
+945 YEDFLKADYPKILF

-967 VLSLLGIEL
+967 ALSLLGIEL
-976 IGLHVLNQESLNHS
+976 IGLHVLNKESLNYS
-990 FEKLKDATIGGS
+990 FDKLKDATIGES
-1002 YYKEAHERNPI
+1002 YYKEAHDRNPI
-1013 IKKPSYNEPEQR
+1013 IKKPSHNEPEQR

-1030 SAYFRGVSEEIYNY
+1030 SAYFRGVSEEIHDY

-1059 KNESCN
+1059 KNEPCD
-1065 FDHVSNIIKVI
+1065 FDHVTNIIKVI
-1076 ARTIEIQKTLGFL
+1076 ARTIEIQRTLGFL

-1101 QALMQEILQNPPP
+1101 KALMQEILQNPPP
-1114 PPHLIPISPLSYRAK
+1114 PPPPFNTNI
-1129 PKPSEILTLMPHSSA
+1129 
-1144 KKQAIT
+1144 
-1150 ISIAEA
+1150 
-1156 EVQPSLYSVLP
+1156 
-1167 NLALICDRGS
+1167 ALILSRQAKAIGDFDFDAAFISKEASDNNIYRRGG
-1177 KVSPISNVFVTN
+1177 
-1189 MLCDLH
+1189 
-1195 VNGSGSYAFLLYRL
+1195 GSAFPLFCIT
-1209 E
+1209 

>member
-1 MLKEYLESIKDLTPE
+1 MLKEYLESIKDITLE
-16 SNELTHRT
+16 SNELTHRS
-24 FLQIL
+24 FLHNL
-29 LISLKDDFNTEFKI
+29 LDKLKNHFNKEFKI
-43 EHEPKKDKQGGQ
+43 EHEPNRDKQGGQ

-60 SYQGLNI
+60 SHQGLNI
-67 GYIENKRVGTDLI
+67 GYIENKRAGTNLS

-112 ENNAPLIKKEIS
+112 ENNEPLIKREIS
-124 VSSLDEL
+124 VASLDEL
-131 SKPLKPNPQ
+131 SKPPKPNPQ
-140 TECDLVELFKSF
+140 TERDLIGFFRGF

-159 ITNAKDFATHLS
+159 ITNAKDFANALS

-176 LKDALIQYQEKAQ
+176 LKNALIAYQKDDQ
-189 VSSIFN
+189 VSSIFK

-212 ALAQTLTYSL
+212 AFAQTLTYSL
-222 FLAKLNHPFEKINLD
+222 FLAKLNHPFEKIDFN

-244 ENFAV
+244 KNFAV

-258 KLDAIKEIQWLL
+258 KLDTIQEIQWLL
-270 DEILSLINHVN
+270 NEILSLINHVD

-310 LREKKG
+310 LRESKG

-377 ETRKTSDGGT
+377 EVRKTSDGGI

-428 PLKENDALQII
+428 PLKENDALKII
-439 LTNTLIQPSEIA
+439 LTNTLIQPSEIIA
-451 ADRGLQPIF
+451 YRGLNPIF
-460 EKELKSAQEIKKDEK
+460 EKELKSAQEIKKDEN

-492 GLFEWEVRATYG
+492 GLFEWEVKATYG
-504 IEPEFQT
+504 IEPKFQT
-511 IEIERN
+511 IEIEKN
-517 VKLTDKIKKLLKNI
+517 VKLADKIQTLLKNI
-531 QTQNEGDKS
+531 QKQKES
-540 VKNTNKDALKNLKKL
+540 SSKDALKALKSL

-584 IESLGHGLFGFI
+584 IKSLGHGLFGFI

-677 YGERAEKYDFL
+677 YGQRAEKYAFL
-688 AQNDLNSIE
+688 AQNNLDRIE

-708 LLIPQKTSLL
+708 LLIPQKTPLL
-718 DEYEQGFSVQDMF
+718 EEYEQGFSVQEMF
-731 QVGSTGICSQRD
+731 QISSVGIATG
-743 HVVFHKDKE
+743 KDKIFIANNTE
-752 SLLKLLK
+752 SL
-759 DFSTLEPSE
+759 
-768 LRRIYNIKKDGRDWR
+768 
-783 LEYAIKDVKANAN
+783 
-796 NLEEYIVSCQYRPF
+796 
-810 DFYYTYYTG
+810 
-819 KSKSFIAYPRGEVFK
+819 
-834 HMLPPPTNPK
+834 
-844 TPNQTCKNVALNIAR
+844 
-859 QSKMHGEWR
+859 
-868 YVMAHK
+868 K
-874 ELVDI
+874 E
-879 NLIASA
+879 
-885 GSMGVGYN
+885 
-893 YPICQF
+893 
-899 NNPNYTENFTP
+899 
-910 EFRSFI
+910 
-916 DKHYNHSFEPLE
+916 
-928 VLGYIYALLYSP
+928 
-940 NYRKR
+940 
-945 YEEFLKADYPKILF
+945 
-959 TNNKDLFR
+959 
-967 VLSLLGIEL
+967 
-976 IGLHVLNQESLNHS
+976 
-990 FEKLKDATIGGS
+990 
-1002 YYKEAHERNPI
+1002 
-1013 IKKPSYNEPEQR
+1013 
-1025 LYINH
+1025 
-1030 SAYFRGVSEEIYNY
+1030 
-1044 MIGGYGVLDKYLKSH
+1044 
-1059 KNESCN
+1059 
-1065 FDHVSNIIKVI
+1065 
-1076 ARTIEIQKTLGFL
+1076 
-1089 TSDLPHLKGNDS
+1089 
-1101 QALMQEILQNPPP
+1101 
-1114 PPHLIPISPLSYRAK
+1114 
-1129 PKPSEILTLMPHSSA
+1129 
-1144 KKQAIT
+1144 
-1150 ISIAEA
+1150 
-1156 EVQPSLYSVLP
+1156 
-1167 NLALICDRGS
+1167 
-1177 KVSPISNVFVTN
+1177 
-1189 MLCDLH
+1189 
-1195 VNGSGSYAFLLYRL
+1195 
-1209 E
+1209 

>member
-1 MLKEYLESIKDLTPE
+1 MLKEYLESIKDLTLE
-16 SNELTHRT
+16 KNELTHRL
-24 FLQIL
+24 FLHNL
-29 LISLKDDFNTEFKI
+29 LDKLKNHFNKEFKI
-43 EHEPKKDKQGGQ
+43 EHEPERKQGSQ

-60 SYQGLNI
+60 SFQGLNI
-67 GYIENKRVGTDLI
+67 GYIENKRVGTDLNR
-80 QLLKSD
+80 LLKSD
-86 QILKY
+86 QVLKY

-112 ENNAPLIKKEIS
+112 ENNEPLIKKEIS
-124 VSSLDEL
+124 VASLDEL

-140 TECDLVELFKSF
+140 TERDLIGFFRGF

-171 APTKY
+171 PRTKY
-176 LKDALIQYQEKAQ
+176 LKDALITYQKDEQ
-189 VSSIFN
+189 VSSIFK

-244 ENFAV
+244 KNFAV

-258 KLDAIKEIQWLL
+258 KLDEIKEIQWLL
-270 DEILSLINHVN
+270 NEILSSINHVD
-281 MDSIIKD
+281 MDSILKD

-377 ETRKTSDGGT
+377 ETRKTSDGST

-439 LTNTLIQPSEIA
+439 LTNTLIQPSEIVA
-451 ADRGLQPIF
+451 YRGLSPIF
-460 EKELKSAQEIKKDEK
+460 ETELKSAQKIKKDEN

-481 NPPYSGASSNE
+481 NPPYSGASENK
-492 GLFEWEVRATYG
+492 GLFEWEVKATYG

-511 IEIERN
+511 IEIEKN
-517 VKLTDKIKKLLKNI
+517 VKLTDKIKKLLNNI
-531 QTQNEGDKS
+531 QTQKQGDKS
-540 VKNTNKDALKNLKKL
+540 VKNTNKDALKNLKQL

-661 QATKQKILQK
+661 QTTKQKIH
-671 IYYYDV
+671 YYDV
-677 YGERAEKYDFL
+677 YGERAEKYAFL

-708 LLIPQKTSLL
+708 LLLPLETPLL
-718 DEYEQGFSVQDMF
+718 EEYEQGFSVQEMF
-731 QVGSTGICSQRD
+731 QIGSVGIATG
-743 HVVFHKDKE
+743 KDRIFIANNTE
-752 SLLKLLK
+752 SLK
-759 DFSTLEPSE
+759 EQV
-768 LRRIYNIKKDGRDWR
+768 LRYCNEFNKQC
-783 LEYAIKDVKANAN
+783 IKD
-796 NLEEYIVSCQYRPF
+796 IHYRPF
-810 DFYYTYYTG
+810 DIRKVYYDTKKLERARENT
-819 KSKSFIAYPRGEVFK
+819 FK
-834 HMLPPPTNPK
+834 HMLPPPPPTNPK
-844 TPNQTCKNVALNIAR
+844 TPNQTRKNVALITSR
-859 QSKMHGEWR
+859 RFCQSQK
-868 YVMAHK
+868 
-874 ELVDI
+874 
-879 NLIASA
+879 S
-885 GSMGVGYN
+885 GVGFVSNKISDLRTWTCPGMEGGDYVN
-893 YPICQF
+893 PLYH
-899 NNPNYTENFTP
+899 NPNYTENFTP

-928 VLGYIYALLYSP
+928 VLGYIYALLYSQ

-990 FEKLKDATIGGS
+990 FEKLKDATIGES
-1002 YYKEAHERNPI
+1002 CYKEERNPI
-1013 IKKPSYNEPEQR
+1013 IKKPSHNEPEKR
-1025 LYINH
+1025 LYINS
-1030 SAYFRGVSEEIYNY
+1030 SAYFRGVSQEIYDY
-1044 MIGGYGVLDKYLKSH
+1044 RIGGYCVLDKYLKSH
-1059 KNESCN
+1059 KDESCN

-1076 ARTIEIQKTLGFL
+1076 ACTIEIQKTLGFL

-1101 QALMQEILQNPPP
+1101 QALIQEILQNPPP
-1114 PPHLIPISPLSYRAK
+1114 PPI
-1129 PKPSEILTLMPHSSA
+1129 
-1144 KKQAIT
+1144 
-1150 ISIAEA
+1150 
-1156 EVQPSLYSVLP
+1156 
-1167 NLALICDRGS
+1167 
-1177 KVSPISNVFVTN
+1177 
-1189 MLCDLH
+1189 
-1195 VNGSGSYAFLLYRL
+1195 
-1209 E
+1209 

>member
-16 SNELTHRT
+16 KNELTHRS
-24 FLQIL
+24 FLHNL
-29 LISLKDDFNTEFKI
+29 LDKLKNHFNKEFKI
-43 EHEPKKDKQGGQ
+43 EHEPERKQGSQ
-55 PDFRV
+55 PDFRI

-67 GYIENKRVGTDLI
+67 GYIENKRAGTNLS

-112 ENNAPLIKKEIS
+112 EENKPLIKREIS
-124 VSSLDEL
+124 IASLDEPP
-131 SKPLKPNPQ
+131 KPPKPNPQ
-140 TECDLVELFKSF
+140 TTECDLIEFFKGF
-152 FNYEAAP
+152 FNHEAAP

-176 LKDALIQYQEKAQ
+176 LKDALITYQKDEQ

-212 ALAQTLTYSL
+212 AFAQTLTYSL
-222 FLAKLNHPFEKINLD
+222 FIAKLNHPFEKINLD

-244 ENFAV
+244 KNFAV

-270 DEILSLINHVN
+270 NEILSLINHVD

-332 DSLLKTHFKDAPLG
+332 DSLLKTRFKDAPLG

-377 ETRKTSDGGT
+377 ETRKTSDGGI

-439 LTNTLIQPSEIA
+439 LTNTLIQPSEIVA
-451 ADRGLQPIF
+451 HRGLSPIF
-460 EKELKSAQEIKKDEK
+460 EKELKNAQEIKKNEN

-481 NPPYSGASSNE
+481 NPPYSGASSNK
-492 GLFEWEVRATYG
+492 GLFEWEVKATYG

-511 IEIERN
+511 IEIEKN
-517 VKLTDKIKKLLKNI
+517 VKLTDKIQTLLKNI
-531 QTQNEGDKS
+531 QTQKESGS
-540 VKNTNKDALKNLKKL
+540 KNALKELKSL
-555 HSKYKLQKEKNPKWL
+555 HSKYKLQNEKNPKWL

-584 IESLGHGLFGFI
+584 IKSLGHGLFGFI
-596 SNNAFLDNPTFRG
+596 SNNGFLDNPTFRG

-652 SINLFVKKA
+652 SINLFVKNPQVVK
-661 QATKQKILQK
+661 QK

-697 WLELAP
+697 WLEIAP
-703 REPFY
+703 RVPFY
-708 LLIPQKTSLL
+708 LLIPQEKPLL
-718 DEYEQGFSVQDMF
+718 EEYEQGFSVQDMF
-731 QVGSTGICSQRD
+731 QIGSTGICSQRD

-768 LRRIYNIKKDGRDWR
+768 LRRKYNIKKDGRDWR

-834 HMLPPPTNPK
+834 HMLPPP
-844 TPNQTCKNVALNIAR
+844 PN
-859 QSKMHGEWR
+859 
-868 YVMAHK
+868 
-874 ELVDI
+874 
-879 NLIASA
+879 
-885 GSMGVGYN
+885 
-893 YPICQF
+893 
-899 NNPNYTENFTP
+899 
-910 EFRSFI
+910 
-916 DKHYNHSFEPLE
+916 
-928 VLGYIYALLYSP
+928 
-940 NYRKR
+940 
-945 YEEFLKADYPKILF
+945 
-959 TNNKDLFR
+959 
-967 VLSLLGIEL
+967 
-976 IGLHVLNQESLNHS
+976 
-990 FEKLKDATIGGS
+990 
-1002 YYKEAHERNPI
+1002 
-1013 IKKPSYNEPEQR
+1013 KP
-1025 LYINH
+1025 
-1030 SAYFRGVSEEIYNY
+1030 
-1044 MIGGYGVLDKYLKSH
+1044 
-1059 KNESCN
+1059 
-1065 FDHVSNIIKVI
+1065 
-1076 ARTIEIQKTLGFL
+1076 
-1089 TSDLPHLKGNDS
+1089 
-1101 QALMQEILQNPPP
+1101 
-1114 PPHLIPISPLSYRAK
+1114 
-1129 PKPSEILTLMPHSSA
+1129 
-1144 KKQAIT
+1144 
-1150 ISIAEA
+1150 
-1156 EVQPSLYSVLP
+1156 
-1167 NLALICDRGS
+1167 
-1177 KVSPISNVFVTN
+1177 
-1189 MLCDLH
+1189 
-1195 VNGSGSYAFLLYRL
+1195 
-1209 E
+1209 

>member
-1 MLKEYLESIKDLTPE
+1 MLKEYLEGIKNITPE
-16 SNELTHRT
+16 SNEPTHRRP
-24 FLQIL
+24 LENL
-29 LISLKDDFNTEFKI
+29 LISLKDHFNKEFEI
-43 EHEPKKDKQGGQ
+43 EHEPKRERGSQ
-55 PDFRV
+55 PDFRI

-67 GYIENKRVGTDLI
+67 GYIENKRVGTNLN

-98 MLTDYLNFVWVGKD
+98 MLTNYLDFVWVGKD
-112 ENNAPLIKKEIS
+112 EENKPSIKREIS
-124 VSSLDEL
+124 IASLEEL
-131 SKPLKPNPQ
+131 SKPLKPKPQ
-140 TECDLVELFKSF
+140 TERDLIELFKSF
-152 FNYEAAP
+152 FNHEAAP
-159 ITNAKDFATHLS
+159 ITNAKDFANALS
-171 APTKY
+171 APTRY
-176 LKDALIQYQEKAQ
+176 LKDALIAYQKDDQ
-189 VSSIFN
+189 VSSIFK

-212 ALAQTLTYSL
+212 AFAQTLTYSL
-222 FLAKLNHPFEKINLD
+222 FLAKLNRPFEKINLD

-244 ENFAV
+244 KNFAV

-270 DEILSLINHVN
+270 NEILSSINHVD
-281 MDSIIKD
+281 MGSIIKD

-316 VYYTPDSV
+316 VYYTPDPV

-377 ETRKTSDGGT
+377 EVRKTSDGGT

-428 PLKENDALQII
+428 PLKGNDALKII
-439 LTNTLIQPSEIA
+439 LTNTLIQPSEIIA
-451 ADRGLQPIF
+451 YRGLSPIF
-460 EKELKSAQEIKKDEK
+460 EKELSNAQEIKKNEN

-481 NPPYSGASSNE
+481 NPPYSGASENK
-492 GLFEWEVRATYG
+492 GLFEWEVKATYG

-511 IEIERN
+511 IEIEKN
-517 VKLTDKIKKLLKNI
+517 IKLADKIQTLLKNI
-531 QTQNEGDKS
+531 QTQKESGS
-540 VKNTNKDALKNLKKL
+540 KNALKELKNL

-661 QATKQKILQK
+661 QATKQKIH
-671 IYYYDV
+671 YYDV
-677 YGERAEKYDFL
+677 YGERAEKYAFL
-688 AQNDLNSIE
+688 AQNDLNRIE

-708 LLIPQKTSLL
+708 SLIPQETPLL
-718 DEYEQGFSVQDMF
+718 EEYERGFSVQEMF
-731 QVGSTGICSQRD
+731 QVGGTGICSKRD

-768 LRRIYNIKKDGRDWR
+768 LRRKYDIEDAEGWKLGRAIENVKKNQHE
-783 LEYAIKDVKANAN
+783 LEK
-796 NLEEYIVSCQYRPF
+796 YIVLCQYRPF
-810 DFYYTYYTG
+810 DYRWTYYTD
-819 KSKSFIAYPRGEVFK
+819 KSCGFLARPVYDVFK
-834 HMLPPPTNPK
+834 HMLPPPNKNPK
-844 TPNQTCKNVALNIAR
+844 TPNQTRKNVALITSR
-859 QSKMHGEWR
+859 RFCQSQK
-868 YVMAHK
+868 
-874 ELVDI
+874 
-879 NLIASA
+879 S
-885 GSMGVGYN
+885 GVGFVSNKISDLRTWTCPGMEGGDYVN
-893 YPICQF
+893 PLYH
-899 NNPNYTENFTP
+899 NPNYTENFTP

-916 DKHYNHSFEPLE
+916 DKHYSHHFEPLE

-990 FEKLKDATIGGS
+990 FEKLKDYTIGES
-1002 YYKEAHERNPI
+1002 CYKEAHDRNPI
-1013 IKKPSYNEPEQR
+1013 IKKPSHNEPEQR

-1030 SAYFRGVSEEIYNY
+1030 SAYFRGVSQEIHDY

-1059 KNESCN
+1059 KNESCD
-1065 FDHVSNIIKVI
+1065 FDRVTNIIKVI

-1101 QALMQEILQNPPP
+1101 EALMQEILQNPP

-1144 KKQAIT
+1144 KKQATT

-1156 EVQPSLYSVLP
+1156 EDWLSLYSVLP

-1177 KVSPISNVFVTN
+1177 KVSPISNVFVTG

-1195 VNGSGSYAFLLYRL
+1195 LNGSGSYAFLLYRL
-1209 E
+1209 GSK

>member
-1 MLKEYLESIKDLTPE
+1 MLKEYLESIKDLTTE
-16 SNELTHRT
+16 KNELTHR
-24 FLQIL
+24 LSLHNL
-29 LISLKDDFNTEFKI
+29 LNRLKDHFNKEFKI
-43 EHEPKKDKQGGQ
+43 EHEPKREQGSQ

-60 SYQGLNI
+60 SFQGLNI
-67 GYIENKRVGTDLI
+67 GYVENKRAGEDLS

-86 QILKY
+86 QIRKY

-98 MLTDYLNFVWVGKD
+98 MLTDYLNFMWVGKD

-124 VSSLDEL
+124 VASLNEL
-131 SKPLKPNPQ
+131 SKPLKPKPQ
-140 TECDLVELFKSF
+140 TECDLIELFKSF
-152 FNYEAAP
+152 FNHEAAP

-171 APTKY
+171 PRTRY
-176 LKDALIQYQEKAQ
+176 LKDALIKYQEKTQ
-189 VSSIFN
+189 VSSIFK

-258 KLDAIKEIQWLL
+258 KLDGIKEIQWLL
-270 DEILSLINHVN
+270 NEILSSINHVD

-310 LREKKG
+310 LKESKG

-346 LKSALDNE
+346 LKSTLDNE

-377 ETRKTSDGGT
+377 EMRKTSDGDI

-428 PLKENDALQII
+428 PLKENDALKII

-451 ADRGLQPIF
+451 AYRGLNPIF
-460 EKELKSAQEIKKDEK
+460 ETELLNAQEIKKDEN

-492 GLFEWEVRATYG
+492 GLFEWEVKATYG

-511 IEIERN
+511 IEIEKN
-517 VKLTDKIKKLLKNI
+517 VKLADKIQTLLKNI
-531 QTQNEGDKS
+531 QTQKQGDKS
-540 VKNTNKDALKNLKKL
+540 VKSTNKDALKNLKNL
-555 HSKYKLQKEKNPKWL
+555 HSKYKLQDEKNPKWL

-625 LHGNARKKEETPQ
+625 LHGNARKKEKTPQ
-638 GAKDENVFNIMQGV
+638 GADDENVFNIMQGV

-661 QATKQKILQK
+661 QTTKQKIH
-671 IYYYDV
+671 YYDV
-677 YGERAEKYDFL
+677 YGERAEKYAFL

-697 WLELAP
+697 WLELIP

-708 LLIPQKTSLL
+708 LLLPLKTRLL
-718 DEYEQGFSVQDMF
+718 DEYEQGFSVKDMF
-731 QVGSTGICSQRD
+731 QVGGTGICSKRD
-743 HVVFHKDKE
+743 HVVFHKKKE

-768 LRRIYNIKKDGRDWR
+768 LRRKYDIGDDSRDWR
-783 LEYAIKDVKANAN
+783 LEYAIREVKTNIKR
-796 NLEEYIVSCQYRPF
+796 LEEYIVFCQYRPF
-810 DFYYTYYTG
+810 DYRWTYYTPN
-819 KSKSFIAYPRGEVFK
+819 SRTFLAYPVYDVFK

-844 TPNQTCKNVALNIAR
+844 TPNQTRKNVALITSR
-859 QSKMHGEWR
+859 RFCQSQK
-868 YVMAHK
+868 
-874 ELVDI
+874 
-879 NLIASA
+879 S
-885 GSMGVGYN
+885 GVGFVSNKISDLRTWTCPGMEGGDYVN
-893 YPICQF
+893 PLYH
-899 NNPNYTENFTP
+899 NPNYTENFTP
-910 EFRSFI
+910 EFRGFI

-945 YEEFLKADYPKILF
+945 YEDFLKADYPKILF
-959 TNNKDLFR
+959 TENKDLFGA
-967 VLSLLGIEL
+967 LSLLGIEL
-976 IGLHVLNQESLNHS
+976 IGLHVLNQESLNYS
-990 FEKLKDATIGGS
+990 FEKLKDATIGES
-1002 YYKEAHERNPI
+1002 YYIEAHERNPI
-1013 IKKPSYNEPEQR
+1013 IKKPSHNEQR

-1030 SAYFRGVSEEIYNY
+1030 SAYFSGVSQEIYDY
-1044 MIGGYGVLDKYLKSH
+1044 RIGGYCVLDKYLKSH
-1059 KNESCN
+1059 KNESCD
-1065 FDHVSNIIKVI
+1065 FDHVTRIIKVI

-1101 QALMQEILQNPPP
+1101 KALMQEILQNPPP
-1114 PPHLIPISPLSYRAK
+1114 PI
-1129 PKPSEILTLMPHSSA
+1129 
-1144 KKQAIT
+1144 
-1150 ISIAEA
+1150 
-1156 EVQPSLYSVLP
+1156 
-1167 NLALICDRGS
+1167 
-1177 KVSPISNVFVTN
+1177 
-1189 MLCDLH
+1189 
-1195 VNGSGSYAFLLYRL
+1195 
-1209 E
+1209 

>member
-1 MLKEYLESIKDLTPE
+1 MLKEYLEGIKDITPE
-16 SNELTHRT
+16 SNELTHRA

-29 LISLKDDFNTEFKI
+29 LKGLKDHFNKEFKI
-43 EHEPKKDKQGGQ
+43 EHEPKREQGSQ
-55 PDFRV
+55 PDFCV

-67 GYIENKRVGTDLI
+67 GYIENKRVGTDLN
-80 QLLKSD
+80 QLLKND

-112 ENNAPLIKKEIS
+112 EENKPSIKREIS
-124 VSSLDEL
+124 IASLDEL

-140 TECDLVELFKSF
+140 TTERDLIDFFRGF
-152 FNYEAAP
+152 FNHEAAP
-159 ITNAKDFATHLS
+159 ITNAKDFANALS

-176 LKDALIQYQEKAQ
+176 LKDALIQYQKDDQ

-212 ALAQTLTYSL
+212 AFAQTLTYSL

-244 ENFAV
+244 KNFAV

-258 KLDAIKEIQWLL
+258 RLDEIEGIQWLL
-270 DEILSLINHVN
+270 NEILSSINHVD
-281 MDSIIKD
+281 MDSILKD

-310 LREKKG
+310 LRESKG

-451 ADRGLQPIF
+451 AHRGLQPIF

-511 IEIERN
+511 IEIEKN
-517 VKLTDKIKKLLKNI
+517 VKLTDKIQTLLNSVQIQKQSGSKNALKELKN
-531 QTQNEGDKS
+531 
-540 VKNTNKDALKNLKKL
+540 L
-555 HSKYKLQKEKNPKWL
+555 HSKYKLQNEKNPKWL

-661 QATKQKILQK
+661 QTTKQKIF
-671 IYYYDV
+671 YYDV
-677 YGERAEKYDFL
+677 YGERAEKYAFL
-688 AQNDLNSIE
+688 ARNDLNSIE
-697 WLELAP
+697 WLELTP
-703 REPFY
+703 RAPFY
-708 LLIPQKTSLL
+708 LLLPLKTPLL
-718 DEYEQGFSVQDMF
+718 DEYEQGFSVQEMF
-731 QVGSTGICSQRD
+731 QISSVGIVTG
-743 HVVFHKDKE
+743 KDRIFIANNTE
-752 SLLKLLK
+752 SLKEQVLKYCNE
-759 DFSTLEPSE
+759 FNEQ
-768 LRRIYNIKKDGRDWR
+768 Y
-783 LEYAIKDVKANAN
+783 IKD
-796 NLEEYIVSCQYRPF
+796 IHYRPF
-810 DFYYTYYTG
+810 DIRKIYYDTKKLERARENT
-819 KSKSFIAYPRGEVFK
+819 FK
-834 HMLPPPTNPK
+834 HMLPPP
-844 TPNQTCKNVALNIAR
+844 
-859 QSKMHGEWR
+859 
-868 YVMAHK
+868 
-874 ELVDI
+874 
-879 NLIASA
+879 
-885 GSMGVGYN
+885 
-893 YPICQF
+893 
-899 NNPNYTENFTP
+899 
-910 EFRSFI
+910 
-916 DKHYNHSFEPLE
+916 
-928 VLGYIYALLYSP
+928 
-940 NYRKR
+940 
-945 YEEFLKADYPKILF
+945 
-959 TNNKDLFR
+959 NK
-967 VLSLLGIEL
+967 
-976 IGLHVLNQESLNHS
+976 
-990 FEKLKDATIGGS
+990 
-1002 YYKEAHERNPI
+1002 P
-1013 IKKPSYNEPEQR
+1013 
-1025 LYINH
+1025 
-1030 SAYFRGVSEEIYNY
+1030 
-1044 MIGGYGVLDKYLKSH
+1044 
-1059 KNESCN
+1059 
-1065 FDHVSNIIKVI
+1065 
-1076 ARTIEIQKTLGFL
+1076 
-1089 TSDLPHLKGNDS
+1089 
-1101 QALMQEILQNPPP
+1101 
-1114 PPHLIPISPLSYRAK
+1114 
-1129 PKPSEILTLMPHSSA
+1129 
-1144 KKQAIT
+1144 
-1150 ISIAEA
+1150 
-1156 EVQPSLYSVLP
+1156 
-1167 NLALICDRGS
+1167 
-1177 KVSPISNVFVTN
+1177 
-1189 MLCDLH
+1189 
-1195 VNGSGSYAFLLYRL
+1195 
-1209 E
+1209 

>member
-16 SNELTHRT
+16 KNEHTHRT
-24 FLQIL
+24 FLQKL
-29 LISLKDDFNTEFKI
+29 LISLKDDFNKEFKI
-43 EHEPKKDKQGGQ
+43 EHEPKRDQGSQ
-55 PDFRV
+55 PDFRI

-67 GYIENKRVGTDLI
+67 GYIENKKVGTDLS

-98 MLTDYLNFVWVGKD
+98 MLTDYLNFMWVGKD

-124 VSSLDEL
+124 VASLDEL

-140 TECDLVELFKSF
+140 TERDLIELFKSF

-159 ITNAKDFATHLS
+159 IANAKDFANALS

-176 LKDALIQYQEKAQ
+176 LKDALIQYHEEQQ
-189 VSSIFN
+189 VSSIFK

-222 FLAKLNHPFEKINLD
+222 FLAKLNHSFEKINLD

-244 ENFAV
+244 KNFAV

-270 DEILSLINHVN
+270 NEILSLINHVD
-281 MDSIIKD
+281 MDSILKD

-301 TFLSAYDPK
+301 TFLSAYDLK

-377 ETRKTSDGGT
+377 EMRKTSDGGT

-423 EEFKK
+423 QEFKK

-439 LTNTLIQPSEIA
+439 LTNTLIQPSEIVA
-451 ADRGLQPIF
+451 YRGLNPIF
-460 EKELKSAQEIKKDEK
+460 EKELKSAQEIKKDEN

-492 GLFEWEVRATYG
+492 GLFEWEVKATYG

-511 IEIERN
+511 IEIEKK
-517 VKLTDKIKKLLKNI
+517 VKLTDKIQTLLSSVQIQKQSGSKN
-531 QTQNEGDKS
+531 
-540 VKNTNKDALKNLKKL
+540 ALKELKQL

-625 LHGNARKKEETPQ
+625 LHGNARKKEKTPQ

-661 QATKQKILQK
+661 QTTRQKIF
-671 IYYYDV
+671 YYDF
-677 YGERAEKYDFL
+677 YGERAEKYVFL

-697 WLELAP
+697 WLEIAP

-708 LLIPQKTSLL
+708 LLIPQETPLL
-718 DEYEQGFSVQDMF
+718 EEYEQGFSVQDMF
-731 QVGSTGICSQRD
+731 QVGGTGICSKKD

-759 DFSTLEPSE
+759 DFSTLESSE
-768 LRRIYNIKKDGRDWR
+768 LRRKYDIEDTEGWKLGRAIENVKKNQH
-783 LEYAIKDVKANAN
+783 E
-796 NLEEYIVSCQYRPF
+796 LEEYIVLCQYRPF
-810 DFYYTYYTG
+810 DYRWTYYTD
-819 KSKSFIAYPRGEVFK
+819 KSCGFLARPVYDVFK
-834 HMLPPPTNPK
+834 HMLPPPP
-844 TPNQTCKNVALNIAR
+844 PQQTLK
-859 QSKMHGEWR
+859 H
-868 YVMAHK
+868 
-874 ELVDI
+874 
-879 NLIASA
+879 
-885 GSMGVGYN
+885 
-893 YPICQF
+893 PI
-899 NNPNYTENFTP
+899 
-910 EFRSFI
+910 
-916 DKHYNHSFEPLE
+916 K
-928 VLGYIYALLYSP
+928 
-940 NYRKR
+940 
-945 YEEFLKADYPKILF
+945 
-959 TNNKDLFR
+959 
-967 VLSLLGIEL
+967 
-976 IGLHVLNQESLNHS
+976 
-990 FEKLKDATIGGS
+990 
-1002 YYKEAHERNPI
+1002 
-1013 IKKPSYNEPEQR
+1013 
-1025 LYINH
+1025 
-1030 SAYFRGVSEEIYNY
+1030 
-1044 MIGGYGVLDKYLKSH
+1044 
-1059 KNESCN
+1059 
-1065 FDHVSNIIKVI
+1065 
-1076 ARTIEIQKTLGFL
+1076 
-1089 TSDLPHLKGNDS
+1089 
-1101 QALMQEILQNPPP
+1101 
-1114 PPHLIPISPLSYRAK
+1114 RAK
-1129 PKPSEILTLMPHSSA
+1129 MS
-1144 KKQAIT
+1144 
-1150 ISIAEA
+1150 
-1156 EVQPSLYSVLP
+1156 
-1167 NLALICDRGS
+1167 R
-1177 KVSPISNVFVTN
+1177 
-1189 MLCDLH
+1189 
-1195 VNGSGSYAFLLYRL
+1195 
-1209 E
+1209 

>member
-1 MLKEYLESIKDLTPE
+1 MLKEYLEGIKDLTPE
-16 SNELTHRT
+16 KNELTHRL
-24 FLQIL
+24 FLHNL
-29 LISLKDDFNTEFKI
+29 LDKLKNHFNKEFKI
-43 EHEPKKDKQGGQ
+43 EHEPKRDQGSQ

-60 SYQGLNI
+60 SFQGLNI
-67 GYIENKRVGTDLI
+67 GYVENKKAGTDLRKI
-80 QLLKSD
+80 VESEKNK

-98 MLTDYLNFVWVGKD
+98 MLTDYLKFMWVGKD
-112 ENNAPLIKKEIS
+112 EENKPLIKREIS
-124 VSSLDEL
+124 IASLDEL
-131 SKPLKPNPQ
+131 SKPIKPKPQ
-140 TECDLVELFKSF
+140 TERDLIGFFKGF

-176 LKDALIQYQEKAQ
+176 LKDALIQYQKDTQ

-244 ENFAV
+244 KNFAV

-270 DEILSLINHVN
+270 NEILSSINHVD
-281 MDSIIKD
+281 MDSILKD

-310 LREKKG
+310 LRESKG

-332 DSLLKTHFKDAPLG
+332 DSLLKTRFKDAPLG

-377 ETRKTSDGGT
+377 ETRKTSDGST

-460 EKELKSAQEIKKDEK
+460 ETELKSAQEIKKNEK

-492 GLFEWEVRATYG
+492 GLFEWEVKATYG

-511 IEIERN
+511 IEIEKK
-517 VKLTDKIKKLLKNI
+517 VKLTDKIQTLLNNIQKQKESGSKNALKELKN
-531 QTQNEGDKS
+531 
-540 VKNTNKDALKNLKKL
+540 L
-555 HSKYKLQKEKNPKWL
+555 HSKYKLQSEKNPKWL

-609 LRRSLLECYD
+609 LRCSLLECYD

-638 GAKDENVFNIMQGV
+638 GTKDENIFNIMQGV
-652 SINLFVKKA
+652 SINLFVKKV
-661 QATKQKILQK
+661 QTTKQKIF
-671 IYYYDV
+671 YYDV
-677 YGERAEKYDFL
+677 YGERAEKYAFL
-688 AQNDLNSIE
+688 AQNDLNSIK

-703 REPFY
+703 RAPFY
-708 LLIPQKTSLL
+708 LLLPLKTPLL
-718 DEYEQGFSVQDMF
+718 EEYEQGFSVQDMF
-731 QVGSTGICSQRD
+731 QISSVGIATG
-743 HVVFHKDKE
+743 KDRIFIANNTE
-752 SLLKLLK
+752 SLKEQVLKYCNE
-759 DFSTLEPSE
+759 FNEQC
-768 LRRIYNIKKDGRDWR
+768 
-783 LEYAIKDVKANAN
+783 IKD
-796 NLEEYIVSCQYRPF
+796 IHYRPF
-810 DFYYTYYTG
+810 DIRKVYYDTKKLERARKNT
-819 KSKSFIAYPRGEVFK
+819 FK
-834 HMLPPPTNPK
+834 HMLPPPP
-844 TPNQTCKNVALNIAR
+844 PQQTLK
-859 QSKMHGEWR
+859 H
-868 YVMAHK
+868 
-874 ELVDI
+874 
-879 NLIASA
+879 
-885 GSMGVGYN
+885 
-893 YPICQF
+893 PI
-899 NNPNYTENFTP
+899 
-910 EFRSFI
+910 
-916 DKHYNHSFEPLE
+916 K
-928 VLGYIYALLYSP
+928 
-940 NYRKR
+940 
-945 YEEFLKADYPKILF
+945 
-959 TNNKDLFR
+959 
-967 VLSLLGIEL
+967 
-976 IGLHVLNQESLNHS
+976 
-990 FEKLKDATIGGS
+990 
-1002 YYKEAHERNPI
+1002 
-1013 IKKPSYNEPEQR
+1013 
-1025 LYINH
+1025 
-1030 SAYFRGVSEEIYNY
+1030 
-1044 MIGGYGVLDKYLKSH
+1044 
-1059 KNESCN
+1059 
-1065 FDHVSNIIKVI
+1065 
-1076 ARTIEIQKTLGFL
+1076 
-1089 TSDLPHLKGNDS
+1089 
-1101 QALMQEILQNPPP
+1101 
-1114 PPHLIPISPLSYRAK
+1114 RAK
-1129 PKPSEILTLMPHSSA
+1129 MSH
-1144 KKQAIT
+1144 
-1150 ISIAEA
+1150 
-1156 EVQPSLYSVLP
+1156 
-1167 NLALICDRGS
+1167 
-1177 KVSPISNVFVTN
+1177 
-1189 MLCDLH
+1189 
-1195 VNGSGSYAFLLYRL
+1195 
-1209 E
+1209 

>member
-1 MLKEYLESIKDLTPE
+1 M
-16 SNELTHRT
+16 
-24 FLQIL
+24 
-29 LISLKDDFNTEFKI
+29 
-43 EHEPKKDKQGGQ
+43 
-55 PDFRV
+55 
-60 SYQGLNI
+60 
-67 GYIENKRVGTDLI
+67 GTDLRKT
-80 QLLKSD
+80 LESEKNK

-98 MLTDYLNFVWVGKD
+98 MLTDYLNFMWVGKD
-112 ENNAPLIKKEIS
+112 ENNEPLIKREIS
-124 VSSLDEL
+124 IASLDEL

-140 TECDLVELFKSF
+140 TERDLIELFKSF

-171 APTKY
+171 APTKH
-176 LKDALIQYQEKAQ
+176 LKDALITYQKDTQ
-189 VSSIFN
+189 VSSIFK

-244 ENFAV
+244 KNFAV

-270 DEILSLINHVN
+270 NEILSLINHVD

-324 VKFIINAL
+324 VEFIINAL

-377 ETRKTSDGGT
+377 ETRKTSDGGI

-428 PLKENDALQII
+428 PLKENDALKII

-451 ADRGLQPIF
+451 AHRGLSPIF
-460 EKELKSAQEIKKDEK
+460 EKELKSAQEIKKDGK

-492 GLFEWEVRATYG
+492 GLFEWEVKATYG

-517 VKLTDKIKKLLKNI
+517 VKLTDKIQTLLNNI
-531 QTQNEGDKS
+531 QKQKESGS
-540 VKNTNKDALKNLKKL
+540 KNALKELKSL

-625 LHGNARKKEETPQ
+625 LHGNARKKEKTPQ

-661 QATKQKILQK
+661 QATKQKIH
-671 IYYYDV
+671 YYDV
-677 YGERAEKYDFL
+677 YGQRAEKYAFL

-697 WLELAP
+697 WLEIAP
-703 REPFY
+703 RAPFY
-708 LLIPQKTSLL
+708 LLIPQETSLL
-718 DEYEQGFSVQDMF
+718 EEYEQGFSVKEMF
-731 QVGSTGICSQRD
+731 QIGGTGICSKKD
-743 HVVFHKDKE
+743 HVVFHKDKK

-768 LRRIYNIKKDGRDWR
+768 LRRKYNIGDDSRDWR
-783 LEYAIKDVKANAN
+783 LNNAIREVETNIKR
-796 NLEEYIVSCQYRPF
+796 LEEYIVLCQYRPF
-810 DFYYTYYTG
+810 DYRWTYYT
-819 KSKSFIAYPRGEVFK
+819 SNSRTFLAYPVYDVFK
-834 HMLPPPTNPK
+834 HMLPPPPQ
-844 TPNQTCKNVALNIAR
+844 QTLK
-859 QSKMHGEWR
+859 H
-868 YVMAHK
+868 
-874 ELVDI
+874 
-879 NLIASA
+879 
-885 GSMGVGYN
+885 
-893 YPICQF
+893 PI
-899 NNPNYTENFTP
+899 
-910 EFRSFI
+910 
-916 DKHYNHSFEPLE
+916 K
-928 VLGYIYALLYSP
+928 
-940 NYRKR
+940 
-945 YEEFLKADYPKILF
+945 
-959 TNNKDLFR
+959 
-967 VLSLLGIEL
+967 
-976 IGLHVLNQESLNHS
+976 
-990 FEKLKDATIGGS
+990 
-1002 YYKEAHERNPI
+1002 
-1013 IKKPSYNEPEQR
+1013 
-1025 LYINH
+1025 
-1030 SAYFRGVSEEIYNY
+1030 
-1044 MIGGYGVLDKYLKSH
+1044 
-1059 KNESCN
+1059 
-1065 FDHVSNIIKVI
+1065 
-1076 ARTIEIQKTLGFL
+1076 
-1089 TSDLPHLKGNDS
+1089 
-1101 QALMQEILQNPPP
+1101 
-1114 PPHLIPISPLSYRAK
+1114 RAK
-1129 PKPSEILTLMPHSSA
+1129 MS
-1144 KKQAIT
+1144 
-1150 ISIAEA
+1150 
-1156 EVQPSLYSVLP
+1156 
-1167 NLALICDRGS
+1167 R
-1177 KVSPISNVFVTN
+1177 
-1189 MLCDLH
+1189 
-1195 VNGSGSYAFLLYRL
+1195 
-1209 E
+1209 

>member
-16 SNELTHRT
+16 KNELTHRA
-24 FLQIL
+24 FLHNL
-29 LISLKDDFNTEFKI
+29 LDKLKNHFNKEFKI
-43 EHEPKKDKQGGQ
+43 EHEPERKQGSQ
-55 PDFRV
+55 PDFRI

-67 GYIENKRVGTDLI
+67 GYIENKRAGTNLS

-98 MLTDYLNFVWVGKD
+98 MLTDYLKFVWVGKD
-112 ENNAPLIKKEIS
+112 EKNKPSIKREIS
-124 VSSLDEL
+124 IASLDEPP
-131 SKPLKPNPQ
+131 KPPKPNPQ
-140 TECDLVELFKSF
+140 TTERDLIDFFRGF
-152 FNYEAAP
+152 FNHEAAP
-159 ITNAKDFATHLS
+159 ITNAKDFANALS

-176 LKDALIQYQEKAQ
+176 LKDALITYQKDDQ
-189 VSSIFN
+189 VSSIFK

-212 ALAQTLTYSL
+212 AFAQTLTYSL

-270 DEILSLINHVN
+270 NEILSLINHVD

-377 ETRKTSDGGT
+377 EVRKTSDGGI

-451 ADRGLQPIF
+451 ACRGLQPIF
-460 EKELKSAQEIKKDEK
+460 EKELKSAQEIKKDGK

-492 GLFEWEVRATYG
+492 GLFEWEVKATYG

-511 IEIERN
+511 IEIEKN
-517 VKLTDKIKKLLKNI
+517 VKLTDKIQTLLNNI
-531 QTQNEGDKS
+531 QKQKESGSQN
-540 VKNTNKDALKNLKKL
+540 ALKELKKL
-555 HSKYKLQKEKNPKWL
+555 HSKYKLQNEKNPKWL

-609 LRRSLLECYD
+609 LRCSLLECYD

-625 LHGNARKKEETPQ
+625 LHGNARKKEKTPQ

-661 QATKQKILQK
+661 QATKQKI
-671 IYYYDV
+671 YYYDV
-677 YGERAEKYDFL
+677 YGQRAEKYAFL
-688 AQNDLNSIE
+688 VQNDLNSIN

-708 LLIPQKTSLL
+708 LLIPQETPLL
-718 DEYEQGFSVQDMF
+718 EEYEQGFSVQEMF
-731 QVGSTGICSQRD
+731 QVGGTGICSKKD

-768 LRRIYNIKKDGRDWR
+768 LRRKYDIEDAEGWKLGRAIENVKKNSHE
-783 LEYAIKDVKANAN
+783 LEK
-796 NLEEYIVSCQYRPF
+796 YIALCQYRPF
-810 DFYYTYYTG
+810 DYRWTYYTD
-819 KSKSFIAYPRGEVFK
+819 KSCGFLARPVYDVFK
-834 HMLPPPTNPK
+834 HMLPPP
-844 TPNQTCKNVALNIAR
+844 PN
-859 QSKMHGEWR
+859 
-868 YVMAHK
+868 
-874 ELVDI
+874 
-879 NLIASA
+879 
-885 GSMGVGYN
+885 
-893 YPICQF
+893 
-899 NNPNYTENFTP
+899 
-910 EFRSFI
+910 
-916 DKHYNHSFEPLE
+916 
-928 VLGYIYALLYSP
+928 
-940 NYRKR
+940 
-945 YEEFLKADYPKILF
+945 
-959 TNNKDLFR
+959 
-967 VLSLLGIEL
+967 
-976 IGLHVLNQESLNHS
+976 
-990 FEKLKDATIGGS
+990 
-1002 YYKEAHERNPI
+1002 
-1013 IKKPSYNEPEQR
+1013 KP
-1025 LYINH
+1025 
-1030 SAYFRGVSEEIYNY
+1030 
-1044 MIGGYGVLDKYLKSH
+1044 
-1059 KNESCN
+1059 
-1065 FDHVSNIIKVI
+1065 
-1076 ARTIEIQKTLGFL
+1076 
-1089 TSDLPHLKGNDS
+1089 
-1101 QALMQEILQNPPP
+1101 
-1114 PPHLIPISPLSYRAK
+1114 
-1129 PKPSEILTLMPHSSA
+1129 
-1144 KKQAIT
+1144 
-1150 ISIAEA
+1150 
-1156 EVQPSLYSVLP
+1156 
-1167 NLALICDRGS
+1167 
-1177 KVSPISNVFVTN
+1177 
-1189 MLCDLH
+1189 
-1195 VNGSGSYAFLLYRL
+1195 
-1209 E
+1209 

>member
-16 SNELTHRT
+16 KNELTHR
-24 FLQIL
+24 LSLHNL
-29 LISLKDDFNTEFKI
+29 LNRLKDHFNKEFKI
-43 EHEPKKDKQGGQ
+43 EHEPKKEQGSQ

-60 SYQGLNI
+60 SFQGLNI
-67 GYIENKRVGTDLI
+67 GYIENKRVGVNLR
-80 QLLKSD
+80 QYLKND
-86 QILKY
+86 QKNGQIRKY

-98 MLTDYLNFVWVGKD
+98 MLTNYLEFMWVGKD

-124 VSSLDEL
+124 VASLDEL
-131 SKPLKPNPQ
+131 SKPQ
-140 TECDLVELFKSF
+140 TDKTQATRDLIELFKSF
-152 FNYEAAP
+152 FNHEAAP

-171 APTKY
+171 PRTRY
-176 LKDALIQYQEKAQ
+176 LKDALIKYQEKTQ
-189 VSSIFN
+189 VSSIFK

-244 ENFAV
+244 KNFAV

-270 DEILSLINHVN
+270 NEILSSINHVD
-281 MDSIIKD
+281 MDSILKD

-310 LREKKG
+310 LRESKG

-324 VKFIINAL
+324 VEFIINAL

-377 ETRKTSDGGT
+377 EMRKTSDGGI

-428 PLKENDALQII
+428 PLKENDALKII

-460 EKELKSAQEIKKDEK
+460 EKELKSAQEIKKNEN

-481 NPPYSGASSNE
+481 NPPYSGASSNK
-492 GLFEWEVRATYG
+492 GLFEWEVKATYG

-511 IEIERN
+511 IEIEKK
-517 VKLTDKIKKLLKNI
+517 VKLTDKIKKHLKNI
-531 QTQNEGDKS
+531 QTQKEGDKS
-540 VKNTNKDALKNLKKL
+540 VKNTNKDALKNLKQL
-555 HSKYKLQKEKNPKWL
+555 YSKYKLQDEQNPKWL

-625 LHGNARKKEETPQ
+625 LHGNARKKEKTPQ
-638 GAKDENVFNIMQGV
+638 GADDENVFNIKQGV

-661 QATKQKILQK
+661 QTTKQKIH
-671 IYYYDV
+671 YYDV
-677 YGERAEKYDFL
+677 YGERAEKYAFL

-697 WLELAP
+697 WLEIAP

-708 LLIPQKTSLL
+708 LLIPQETSLL

-768 LRRIYNIKKDGRDWR
+768 LRRKYNIKKDGRDWR

-834 HMLPPPTNPK
+834 HMLPPQQNPK
-844 TPNQTCKNVALNIAR
+844 TPNQTRKNVALITSR
-859 QSKMHGEWR
+859 RFCQSQK
-868 YVMAHK
+868 
-874 ELVDI
+874 
-879 NLIASA
+879 S
-885 GSMGVGYN
+885 GVGFVSNKISDLRTWTCPGMEGGDYVN
-893 YPICQF
+893 PLYH
-899 NNPNYTENFTP
+899 NPNYTENFTP
-910 EFRSFI
+910 EFRGFI

-928 VLGYIYALLYSP
+928 ILGYIYALLYSP

-945 YEEFLKADYPKILF
+945 YEGFLKIDYPKILF
-959 TNNKDLFR
+959 TKNKDLFR
-967 VLSLLGIEL
+967 ALSLLGIEL
-976 IGLHVLNQESLNHS
+976 IGLHVLNQESLNYS
-990 FEKLKDATIGGS
+990 FEKLKDATIGES
-1002 YYKEAHERNPI
+1002 CYIEAHERNPI
-1013 IKKPSYNEPEQR
+1013 ISQNPSHNEPEKR

-1030 SAYFRGVSEEIYNY
+1030 SAYFRGVSQEIYNY
-1044 MIGGYGVLDKYLKSH
+1044 MIGGYCVLDKYLKSH
-1059 KNESCN
+1059 KNEPCD
-1065 FDHVSNIIKVI
+1065 FDHVTRIIKVI

-1089 TSDLPHLKGNDS
+1089 TSDLPLLKGNDS
-1101 QALMQEILQNPPP
+1101 KALMQEILQNPPP
-1114 PPHLIPISPLSYRAK
+1114 PPHLMPISPLSYRAK
-1129 PKPSEILTLMPHSSA
+1129 PKPSETLTLMPHSSA
-1144 KKQAIT
+1144 KKRAIT
-1150 ISIAEA
+1150 TSTA
-1156 EVQPSLYSVLP
+1156 EVGEQLSLYSVLP

-1209 E
+1209 GSK

>member
-1 MLKEYLESIKDLTPE
+1 MLKEYLESIKDLTTE
-16 SNELTHRT
+16 KNELTHR
-24 FLQIL
+24 LSLHNL
-29 LISLKDDFNTEFKI
+29 LNRLKDNFNKEFKI
-43 EHEPKKDKQGGQ
+43 EHESKKEQGSQ

-60 SYQGLNI
+60 SFQGLNI
-67 GYIENKRVGTDLI
+67 GYIENKRVGANFS

-86 QILKY
+86 QIRKY

-98 MLTDYLNFVWVGKD
+98 MLTDYLNFMWVGKD

-124 VSSLDEL
+124 VASLDEL
-131 SKPLKPNPQ
+131 SKPPKPKPQ
-140 TECDLVELFKSF
+140 TERDLIELFKSF
-152 FNYEAAP
+152 FNHEAAP

-171 APTKY
+171 PRTRY
-176 LKDALIQYQEKAQ
+176 LKDALIKYQEKTQ

-258 KLDAIKEIQWLL
+258 KLDGIKEIQWLL
-270 DEILSLINHVN
+270 NEILSSINHVD
-281 MDSIIKD
+281 MDSILKD

-310 LREKKG
+310 LRESKG

-377 ETRKTSDGGT
+377 EMRKTSDGGI

-402 GFEYLIA
+402 GFEFLIA

-428 PLKENDALQII
+428 PLKENDVLKII

-451 ADRGLQPIF
+451 AYRGLNPIF
-460 EKELKSAQEIKKDEK
+460 ETELLNAQEIKKDEN

-492 GLFEWEVRATYG
+492 GLFEWEVKATYG

-511 IEIERN
+511 IEIEKK
-517 VKLTDKIKKLLKNI
+517 VKLTDKIKTLLKNI
-531 QTQNEGDKS
+531 QTQKQGGSK
-540 VKNTNKDALKNLKKL
+540 KALKELKNL
-555 HSKYKLQKEKNPKWL
+555 HSKYKLQDERNPKWL

-625 LHGNARKKEETPQ
+625 LHGNARKKEKTPQ
-638 GAKDENVFNIMQGV
+638 GADDENVFNIKQGV

-661 QATKQKILQK
+661 QTTKQKIHYCD
-671 IYYYDV
+671 I
-677 YGERAEKYDFL
+677 YGERAEKYAFL

-697 WLELAP
+697 WLELTP
-703 REPFY
+703 RKPFY
-708 LLIPQKTSLL
+708 LLLPLETRLL
-718 DEYEQGFSVQDMF
+718 DEYEQGFSVKDMF
-731 QVGSTGICSQRD
+731 QVGGTGICSKRD
-743 HVVFHKDKE
+743 HVVFHKKKE
-752 SLLKLLK
+752 SLLELLK

-768 LRRIYNIKKDGRDWR
+768 LHRKYDIGDDSRDWR
-783 LEYAIKDVKANAN
+783 LEYAIREVKTNIKR
-796 NLEEYIVSCQYRPF
+796 LEEYIVLCQYRPF
-810 DFYYTYYTG
+810 DYRWTYYTPN
-819 KSKSFIAYPRGEVFK
+819 SRTFLAYPVYDVFK

-844 TPNQTCKNVALNIAR
+844 TPNQTRKNVALITSR
-859 QSKMHGEWR
+859 RFCQSQK
-868 YVMAHK
+868 
-874 ELVDI
+874 
-879 NLIASA
+879 S
-885 GSMGVGYN
+885 GVGFVSNKISGLRTWTCPGMEGGDYVN
-893 YPICQF
+893 PLYH
-899 NNPNYTENFTP
+899 NPNYTENFTP

-928 VLGYIYALLYSP
+928 ILGYIYALLYSP

-945 YEEFLKADYPKILF
+945 YEDFLKNDYPKILF
-959 TNNKDLFR
+959 TEDKDLFR

-976 IGLHVLNQESLNHS
+976 IGLHVLNQESLNYS
-990 FEKLKDATIGGS
+990 FEKLKDATIGESG
-1002 YYKEAHERNPI
+1002 YIEAHERNPI
-1013 IKKPSYNEPEQR
+1013 ISKPSHNEPEKR

-1030 SAYFRGVSEEIYNY
+1030 SAYFSGVSQEIYDY
-1044 MIGGYGVLDKYLKSH
+1044 RIGGYCVLDKYLKSH
-1059 KNESCN
+1059 KNESCK
-1065 FDHVSNIIKVI
+1065 FDHVTCIIKVI
-1076 ARTIEIQKTLGFL
+1076 ACTIEIQKTLGFL

-1101 QALMQEILQNPPP
+1101 KALMQEILQNPPP
-1114 PPHLIPISPLSYRAK
+1114 PI
-1129 PKPSEILTLMPHSSA
+1129 
-1144 KKQAIT
+1144 
-1150 ISIAEA
+1150 
-1156 EVQPSLYSVLP
+1156 
-1167 NLALICDRGS
+1167 
-1177 KVSPISNVFVTN
+1177 
-1189 MLCDLH
+1189 
-1195 VNGSGSYAFLLYRL
+1195 
-1209 E
+1209 

>member
-1 MLKEYLESIKDLTPE
+1 MLKEYLEGIKDITSE

-24 FLQIL
+24 FLQNL
-29 LISLKDDFNTEFKI
+29 LEGLKENLNTEFKI

-55 PDFRV
+55 PDFRI
-60 SYQGLNI
+60 SHQGLNI
-67 GYIENKRVGTDLI
+67 GYIENKRVGTKLS
-80 QLLKSD
+80 QLLESD

-112 ENNAPLIKKEIS
+112 ENNEPLIKRE
-124 VSSLDEL
+124 VSIASLDEL

-140 TECDLVELFKSF
+140 TERDLIELFRGF
-152 FNYEAAP
+152 FNHEAAP
-159 ITNAKDFATHLS
+159 ITNAKDFANALS

-176 LKDALIQYQEKAQ
+176 LKDALIQYQKDDQ
-189 VSSIFN
+189 VSSIFK

-212 ALAQTLTYSL
+212 AFAQTLTYSL
-222 FLAKLNHPFEKINLD
+222 FIAKLNHPSEKIDLD

-270 DEILSLINHVN
+270 NEILILINHVD
-281 MDSIIKD
+281 MGSIIKD

-346 LKSALDNE
+346 LKSALDKK

-428 PLKENDALQII
+428 PLKENDALKII
-439 LTNTLIQPSEIA
+439 LTNTLIQPSEIIA
-451 ADRGLQPIF
+451 YRGLNPIF
-460 EKELKSAQEIKKDEK
+460 EKELSNAQEIKKNEN

-481 NPPYSGASSNE
+481 NPPYSGASENK
-492 GLFEWEVRATYG
+492 GLFEWEVKATYG

-511 IEIERN
+511 IEIEKN
-517 VKLTDKIKKLLKNI
+517 VKLTDKIQTLLKNI
-531 QTQNEGDKS
+531 QKQKESGS
-540 VKNTNKDALKNLKKL
+540 KNALKELKNL

-584 IESLGHGLFGFI
+584 IELLGHGLFGFI

-638 GAKDENVFNIMQGV
+638 GATDENVFNIMQGV

-661 QATKQKILQK
+661 QTTKPKIF
-671 IYYYDV
+671 YYDV
-677 YGERAEKYDFL
+677 YGERAEKYAFL
-688 AQNDLNSIE
+688 AQHDLDSIN

-708 LLIPQKTSLL
+708 LLIPQETPLL
-718 DEYEQGFSVQDMF
+718 EEYERGFSVQEVF
-731 QVGSTGICSQRD
+731 QVGGTGICSKKD

-768 LRRIYNIKKDGRDWR
+768 LRRKYDIEDAEGWKLGRAIENVKKNSHE
-783 LEYAIKDVKANAN
+783 LEK
-796 NLEEYIVSCQYRPF
+796 YIVSCQYRPF
-810 DFYYTYYTG
+810 DYRWTYYTD
-819 KSKSFIAYPRGEVFK
+819 KSCGFLARPVYQVFK
-834 HMLPPPTNPK
+834 HMLPPPP
-844 TPNQTCKNVALNIAR
+844 Q
-859 QSKMHGEWR
+859 
-868 YVMAHK
+868 
-874 ELVDI
+874 
-879 NLIASA
+879 
-885 GSMGVGYN
+885 
-893 YPICQF
+893 
-899 NNPNYTENFTP
+899 
-910 EFRSFI
+910 
-916 DKHYNHSFEPLE
+916 
-928 VLGYIYALLYSP
+928 
-940 NYRKR
+940 
-945 YEEFLKADYPKILF
+945 
-959 TNNKDLFR
+959 
-967 VLSLLGIEL
+967 
-976 IGLHVLNQESLNHS
+976 
-990 FEKLKDATIGGS
+990 
-1002 YYKEAHERNPI
+1002 
-1013 IKKPSYNEPEQR
+1013 
-1025 LYINH
+1025 
-1030 SAYFRGVSEEIYNY
+1030 
-1044 MIGGYGVLDKYLKSH
+1044 
-1059 KNESCN
+1059 
-1065 FDHVSNIIKVI
+1065 
-1076 ARTIEIQKTLGFL
+1076 
-1089 TSDLPHLKGNDS
+1089 
-1101 QALMQEILQNPPP
+1101 
-1114 PPHLIPISPLSYRAK
+1114 
-1129 PKPSEILTLMPHSSA
+1129 
-1144 KKQAIT
+1144 
-1150 ISIAEA
+1150 
-1156 EVQPSLYSVLP
+1156 
-1167 NLALICDRGS
+1167 
-1177 KVSPISNVFVTN
+1177 
-1189 MLCDLH
+1189 
-1195 VNGSGSYAFLLYRL
+1195 
-1209 E
+1209 

>member
-1 MLKEYLESIKDLTPE
+1 MLKEYLEGIKDLTPE

-29 LISLKDDFNTEFKI
+29 LKGLKDNFKKEFKI
-43 EHEPKKDKQGGQ
+43 EHEPNRDKQGGQ
-55 PDFRV
+55 PDFRI

-67 GYIENKRVGTDLI
+67 GYIENKRVGTDLNQI
-80 QLLKSD
+80 LKSD

-112 ENNAPLIKKEIS
+112 ENNEPSIKREIS
-124 VSSLDEL
+124 IASLEEL
-131 SKPLKPNPQ
+131 SKPLKPKPQ
-140 TECDLVELFKSF
+140 TERDLIELFRGF
-152 FNYEAAP
+152 FNHEAAP
-159 ITNAKDFATHLS
+159 IANAKDFANALS
-171 APTKY
+171 APTRY
-176 LKDALIQYQEKAQ
+176 LKDALIQYQKDEQ

-212 ALAQTLTYSL
+212 AFAQTLTYSL
-222 FLAKLNHPFEKINLD
+222 FIAKLNHPFEKIDLN

-244 ENFAV
+244 KNFAV

-270 DEILSLINHVN
+270 NEILSLINHVD
-281 MDSIIKD
+281 MGSIIKD

-332 DSLLKTHFKDAPLG
+332 DSLLKTRFKDAPLG

-377 ETRKTSDGGT
+377 EVRKTSDGGA

-428 PLKENDALQII
+428 PLKENDALKIF
-439 LTNTLIQPSEIA
+439 LTNTLIQPSEIV
-451 ADRGLQPIF
+451 DYRGLNPIF
-460 EKELKSAQEIKKDEK
+460 EKELSNAQEIKKNEK

-481 NPPYSGASSNE
+481 NPPYSGASENK
-492 GLFEWEVRATYG
+492 GLFEWEVKATYG

-511 IEIERN
+511 IEIEKN
-517 VKLTDKIKKLLKNI
+517 VKLTDKIQTLLKNI
-531 QTQNEGDKS
+531 QKQKES
-540 VKNTNKDALKNLKKL
+540 SSKDALKALKSL

-652 SINLFVKKA
+652 SINLFVKKV
-661 QATKQKILQK
+661 QATKQKIH
-671 IYYYDV
+671 YYDV
-677 YGERAEKYDFL
+677 YGERAEKYAFL
-688 AQNDLNSIE
+688 AQHDLDSIE

-708 LLIPQKTSLL
+708 LLLPLKTPLL

-731 QVGSTGICSQRD
+731 QVGGTGICSKKD

-768 LRRIYNIKKDGRDWR
+768 LRRKYDIGDDSRDWR
-783 LEYAIKDVKANAN
+783 LNNAIKEVKTNIKR
-796 NLEEYIVSCQYRPF
+796 LEEYIVSCQYRPF
-810 DFYYTYYTG
+810 DYRWTYYTPN
-819 KSKSFIAYPRGEVFK
+819 SRTFLAYPVYDVFK
-834 HMLPPPTNPK
+834 HMLPPPPQ
-844 TPNQTCKNVALNIAR
+844 QTLKHPIKHA
-859 QSKMHGEWR
+859 KMSR
-868 YVMAHK
+868 
-874 ELVDI
+874 
-879 NLIASA
+879 
-885 GSMGVGYN
+885 
-893 YPICQF
+893 
-899 NNPNYTENFTP
+899 
-910 EFRSFI
+910 
-916 DKHYNHSFEPLE
+916 
-928 VLGYIYALLYSP
+928 
-940 NYRKR
+940 
-945 YEEFLKADYPKILF
+945 
-959 TNNKDLFR
+959 
-967 VLSLLGIEL
+967 
-976 IGLHVLNQESLNHS
+976 
-990 FEKLKDATIGGS
+990 
-1002 YYKEAHERNPI
+1002 
-1013 IKKPSYNEPEQR
+1013 
-1025 LYINH
+1025 
-1030 SAYFRGVSEEIYNY
+1030 
-1044 MIGGYGVLDKYLKSH
+1044 
-1059 KNESCN
+1059 
-1065 FDHVSNIIKVI
+1065 
-1076 ARTIEIQKTLGFL
+1076 
-1089 TSDLPHLKGNDS
+1089 
-1101 QALMQEILQNPPP
+1101 
-1114 PPHLIPISPLSYRAK
+1114 
-1129 PKPSEILTLMPHSSA
+1129 
-1144 KKQAIT
+1144 
-1150 ISIAEA
+1150 
-1156 EVQPSLYSVLP
+1156 
-1167 NLALICDRGS
+1167 
-1177 KVSPISNVFVTN
+1177 
-1189 MLCDLH
+1189 
-1195 VNGSGSYAFLLYRL
+1195 
-1209 E
+1209 

>member
-1 MLKEYLESIKDLTPE
+1 MLKEYLEGIKNITPE
-16 SNELTHRT
+16 SNELTHRP
-24 FLQIL
+24 FLHNL
-29 LISLKDDFNTEFKI
+29 LDKLKNHFNKEFKI
-43 EHEPKKDKQGGQ
+43 EHEPKREQRSQ

-60 SYQGLNI
+60 SFQGLNI
-67 GYIENKRVGTDLI
+67 GYIENKKVGTDLS

-98 MLTDYLNFVWVGKD
+98 MLTDYLNFMWVGKD
-112 ENNAPLIKKEIS
+112 EKNKPLIKREIS
-124 VSSLDEL
+124 IASLDEL
-131 SKPLKPNPQ
+131 SKPIKPNPQ
-140 TECDLVELFKSF
+140 TERDLIGFFKGF

-176 LKDALIQYQEKAQ
+176 LKDALIQYQKDTQ
-189 VSSIFN
+189 VSSIFK

-203 ELSFEDFSD
+203 ELSFKDFSD
-212 ALAQTLTYSL
+212 AFAQTLTYSL
-222 FLAKLNHPFEKINLD
+222 FIAKLNHPFKKINLD

-244 ENFAV
+244 KNFAV

-258 KLDAIKEIQWLL
+258 KIDAIKEIQWLL
-270 DEILSLINHVN
+270 DEILSLINHVD
-281 MDSIIKD
+281 MDSILKD

-332 DSLLKTHFKDAPLG
+332 DSLLKTRFKDAPLG

-428 PLKENDALQII
+428 PLKENDALKII
-439 LTNTLIQPSEIA
+439 LTNTLIQPSEIIA
-451 ADRGLQPIF
+451 YRGLNPIF
-460 EKELKSAQEIKKDEK
+460 EKELSNAQEIKKNEN

-481 NPPYSGASSNE
+481 NPPYSGASENK
-492 GLFEWEVRATYG
+492 GLFEWEVKATYG

-511 IEIERN
+511 IETKKN
-517 VKLTDKIKKLLKNI
+517 VKLADEIQTLLKNV
-531 QTQNEGDKS
+531 QKQKESGS
-540 VKNTNKDALKNLKKL
+540 KNDLKKLKNL

-609 LRRSLLECYD
+609 LRHSLLECYD

-661 QATKQKILQK
+661 QTTKPKIF
-671 IYYYDV
+671 YYDV
-677 YGERAEKYDFL
+677 YGERAEKYAFL

-708 LLIPQKTSLL
+708 LLIPQETPLL
-718 DEYEQGFSVQDMF
+718 EEYEQGFSVQEVF
-731 QVGSTGICSQRD
+731 QIGSTGICSQRD
-743 HVVFHKDKE
+743 HVVFHRDKE

-768 LRRIYNIKKDGRDWR
+768 LRRVYNIKKDGRDWR

-819 KSKSFIAYPRGEVFK
+819 KSKSFIAYPRG
-834 HMLPPPTNPK
+834 
-844 TPNQTCKNVALNIAR
+844 
-859 QSKMHGEWR
+859 
-868 YVMAHK
+868 
-874 ELVDI
+874 
-879 NLIASA
+879 
-885 GSMGVGYN
+885 
-893 YPICQF
+893 
-899 NNPNYTENFTP
+899 
-910 EFRSFI
+910 
-916 DKHYNHSFEPLE
+916 
-928 VLGYIYALLYSP
+928 
-940 NYRKR
+940 
-945 YEEFLKADYPKILF
+945 
-959 TNNKDLFR
+959 
-967 VLSLLGIEL
+967 
-976 IGLHVLNQESLNHS
+976 
-990 FEKLKDATIGGS
+990 
-1002 YYKEAHERNPI
+1002 
-1013 IKKPSYNEPEQR
+1013 
-1025 LYINH
+1025 
-1030 SAYFRGVSEEIYNY
+1030 
-1044 MIGGYGVLDKYLKSH
+1044 
-1059 KNESCN
+1059 
-1065 FDHVSNIIKVI
+1065 
-1076 ARTIEIQKTLGFL
+1076 
-1089 TSDLPHLKGNDS
+1089 
-1101 QALMQEILQNPPP
+1101 
-1114 PPHLIPISPLSYRAK
+1114 
-1129 PKPSEILTLMPHSSA
+1129 
-1144 KKQAIT
+1144 
-1150 ISIAEA
+1150 
-1156 EVQPSLYSVLP
+1156 
-1167 NLALICDRGS
+1167 
-1177 KVSPISNVFVTN
+1177 
-1189 MLCDLH
+1189 
-1195 VNGSGSYAFLLYRL
+1195 
-1209 E
+1209 